1 MNFIVILIILLTILI
16 CTLIAVFLL
25 KVKSSSR
32 FTLDIGGGS
41 TPRASGGVENSS
53 SSHFKPRIIG
63 TGVFAGSVIA
73 ALFMRL
79 WNMQVIS
86 SSSYTEQAEK
96 NRTRSISTHAARG
109 RILDRNG
116 AVLVGNRP
124 SLVVIAEQSVLED
137 EIEMQLL
144 STLIGIP
151 KAVLRLKI
159 ENSLQG
165 LQRGRVIAVD
175 VSRRVVSYIN
185 AHPSLFSGVSIE
197 ARSQRSYPLGSLAGQ
212 VLGYTGVITSDQL
225 KSSQDSQDEG
235 KIVYEPGDVV
245 GQSGIEAS
253 YENVL
258 QGIKGEQVVFVDAD
272 GNIITQ
278 SSSVDAQSGSDVVLT
293 IDAGIQKAAED
304 SLDATIK
311 RLQSS
316 GKRDCCAGC
325 AMVMDVTNGEILAM
339 ASAPSFSPNMFVGG
353 ISSDDWDML
362 SSKSSHNPL
371 LNRGIAGQYPPASTI
386 KPLSALAALNEGIA
400 TPQSSYMCT
409 GYWTGFG
416 SAFGQYCWLHTGHGS
431 MTLQTGITHS
441 CDVVFYE
448 VGKGFF
454 YSSNRDG
461 LQQAFKKWGLGS
473 KFHIDLPGELQG
485 RIPDEKWKREY
496 FASYPDDAKAWQ
508 GGDNTN
514 LAIGQGD
521 LLVTPLQM
529 MCIYAGIANRGTIPQ
544 PHLMKSIKSTS
555 NSGSIIDYKCSTSIS
570 IDEHDEYMDLVQ
582 RGLYGVI
589 YEESRAQASHFTNM
603 KEKVAGKTGT
613 AETSHETP
621 TGWFIAYA
629 PYDNPRYVVASV
641 LENSGYGSEGAM
653 YVVRDILGAIYHE
666 PDTSTLVDKI
676 GAR

>member
-1 MNFIVILIILLTILI
+1 MNFVVILIVLLTVLI
-16 CTLIAVFLL
+16 CALMAAFLL
-25 KVKSSSR
+25 KVKSSRR
-32 FTLDIGGGS
+32 FTLDIGGG
-41 TPRASGGVENSS
+41 TPRASGGSENSP
-53 SSHFKPRIIG
+53 SSHFKSRINA
-63 TGVFAGSVIA
+63 TGIFAGTVIG

-124 SLVVIAEQSVLED
+124 SLVVLAEQSVLED
-137 EIEMQLL
+137 EAELHILAA
-144 STLIGIP
+144 LIGIP

-159 ENSLQG
+159 EDSSQG

-175 VSRRVVSYIN
+175 VSRRVVSFIN
-185 AHPSLFSGVSIE
+185 AHPSLFDGVSIE

-212 VLGYTGVITSDQL
+212 VLGYTGVITSEQL
-225 KSSQDSQDEG
+225 KASQDNQDEG
-235 KIVYEPGDVV
+235 KITYEPGDVV

-272 GNIITQ
+272 GNIVNH
-278 SSSVDAQSGSDVVLT
+278 SSSVEAQSGSDVVLT
-293 IDAGIQKAAED
+293 LDAEIQKAAED
-304 SLDATIK
+304 SLSSTIK
-311 RLQSS
+311 RLQEH
-316 GKRDCCAGC
+316 GKPDCFGGC
-325 AMVMDVTNGEILAM
+325 AIAMDVTNGEIIAM

-371 LNRGIAGQYPPASTI
+371 LNRGIGGQYPSASTI

-416 SAFGQYCWLHTGHGS
+416 AAFGQYCWLHTGHGP
-431 MTLQTGITHS
+431 MTLQTGITYS

-454 YSSNRDG
+454 YSSNKDG
-461 LQQAFKKWGLGS
+461 LQQMFKKWGLGS
-473 KFHIDLPGELQG
+473 KSQIDLPGELQG
-485 RIPDEKWKREY
+485 RIPDEAWKREY

-529 MCIYAGIANRGTIPQ
+529 LCVYAGIANRGSIPQ

-555 NSGSIIDYKCSTSIS
+555 NSGSIIDYKCSTRIS
-570 IDEHDEYMDLVQ
+570 VDEKDEYMDLIQ

-589 YEESRAQASHFTNM
+589 YEESQAQASHFTNM

-629 PYDNPRYVVASV
+629 PYDKPRYVVASV
-641 LENSGYGSEGAM
+641 LENSGFGSDGAM
-653 YVVRDILGAIYHE
+653 YVVRDILGALYHE
-666 PDTSTLVDKI
+666 PDTSTMVDTT
-676 GAR
+676 GAY

>member
-1 MNFIVILIILLTILI
+1 MNFVVILIVLLTVLI
-16 CTLIAVFLL
+16 CALMAAFLL
-25 KVKSSSR
+25 KVKSSRR
-32 FTLDIGGGS
+32 FTLDIGGG
-41 TPRASGGVENSS
+41 TPRASGGSENSP
-53 SSHFKPRIIG
+53 SSHFKSRINA
-63 TGVFAGSVIA
+63 TGIFAGTVIG

-124 SLVVIAEQSVLED
+124 SLVVLAEQSVLED
-137 EIEMQLL
+137 EAELQILAA
-144 STLIGIP
+144 LIGIP

-159 ENSLQG
+159 EDSSQG

-175 VSRRVVSYIN
+175 VSRRVVSFIN
-185 AHPSLFSGVSIE
+185 AHPSLFDGVSIE

-212 VLGYTGVITSDQL
+212 VLGYTGVITSEQL
-225 KSSQDSQDEG
+225 KASQDNQDEG
-235 KIVYEPGDVV
+235 KITYEPGDVV

-272 GNIITQ
+272 GNIINH
-278 SSSVDAQSGSDVVLT
+278 SSSVEAQSGSDVVLT
-293 IDAGIQKAAED
+293 LDADIQKAAED
-304 SLDATIK
+304 SLSSTIK
-311 RLQSS
+311 RLQEH
-316 GKRDCCAGC
+316 GKPDCFGGC
-325 AMVMDVTNGEILAM
+325 AIAMDVTNGEIIAM
-339 ASAPSFSPNMFVGG
+339 ASAPSFSPNVFVGG

-371 LNRGIAGQYPPASTI
+371 LNRGIGGQYPSASTI

-416 SAFGQYCWLHTGHGS
+416 AAFGQYCWLHTGHGP

-454 YSSNRDG
+454 YSSNKDG
-461 LQQAFKKWGLGS
+461 LQQMFKKWGLGS
-473 KFHIDLPGELQG
+473 KSQIDLPGELQG
-485 RIPDEKWKREY
+485 RIPDEAWKREY

-529 MCIYAGIANRGTIPQ
+529 LCVYAGIANRGSIPQ

-555 NSGSIIDYKCSTSIS
+555 NSGSIIDYKCSTRIS
-570 IDEHDEYMDLVQ
+570 VDEKDEYMDLVQ

-589 YEESRAQASHFTNM
+589 YEESQAQASHFTNM

-629 PYDNPRYVVASV
+629 PYDKPRYVVASV
-641 LENSGYGSEGAM
+641 LENSGFGSDGAM
-653 YVVRDILGAIYHE
+653 YVVRDILGALYHE
-666 PDTSTLVDKI
+666 PDTSTMVDTT
-676 GAR
+676 GAH

>member
-1 MNFIVILIILLTILI
+1 MNFVVILIVLLTVLI
-16 CTLIAVFLL
+16 CALMAAFLL
-25 KVKSSSR
+25 KVKSSRR
-32 FTLDIGGGS
+32 FTLDIGGG
-41 TPRASGGVENSS
+41 TPRASGGSENSP
-53 SSHFKPRIIG
+53 SSHFKSRINA
-63 TGVFAGSVIA
+63 TGIFAGTVIG

-124 SLVVIAEQSVLED
+124 SLVVLAEQSVLED
-137 EIEMQLL
+137 EAELHILAA
-144 STLIGIP
+144 LIGIP

-159 ENSLQG
+159 EDSSQG

-175 VSRRVVSYIN
+175 VSRRVVSFIN
-185 AHPSLFSGVSIE
+185 AHPSLFDGVSIE

-212 VLGYTGVITSDQL
+212 VLGYTGVITSEQL
-225 KSSQDSQDEG
+225 KASQDNKDEG
-235 KIVYEPGDVV
+235 KITYEPGDVV

-272 GNIITQ
+272 GNIVNH
-278 SSSVDAQSGSDVVLT
+278 SSSVEAQSGSDVVLT
-293 IDAGIQKAAED
+293 LDADIQKAAED
-304 SLDATIK
+304 SLSSTIK
-311 RLQSS
+311 RLQEH
-316 GKRDCCAGC
+316 GKPDCFGGC
-325 AMVMDVTNGEILAM
+325 AIAMDVTNGEIIAM
-339 ASAPSFSPNMFVGG
+339 ASAPSFSPNVFVGG

-371 LNRGIAGQYPPASTI
+371 LNRSIGGQYPSASTI

-416 SAFGQYCWLHTGHGS
+416 AAFGQYCWLHTGHGA

-454 YSSNRDG
+454 YSSNKDG
-461 LQQAFKKWGLGS
+461 LQQMFKKWGLGS
-473 KFHIDLPGELQG
+473 KSQIDLPGELQG
-485 RIPDEKWKREY
+485 RIPDEAWKREY

-529 MCIYAGIANRGTIPQ
+529 LCVYAGIANRGSIPQ

-555 NSGSIIDYKCSTSIS
+555 NSGSIIDYKCSTRIS
-570 IDEHDEYMDLVQ
+570 IDEKDEYMDLVQ

-589 YEESRAQASHFTNM
+589 YEESQAQASHFTNM

-629 PYDNPRYVVASV
+629 PYDKPRYVVASV
-641 LENSGYGSEGAM
+641 LEKSGFGSDGAM
-653 YVVRDILGAIYHE
+653 YVVRDILGALYHE
-666 PDTSTLVDKI
+666 PDTSTMVDTT

>member
-1 MNFIVILIILLTILI
+1 MNFVVILIVLLTVLI
-16 CTLIAVFLL
+16 CALMAAFLL
-25 KVKSSSR
+25 KVKSSRR
-32 FTLDIGGGS
+32 FTLDIGGG
-41 TPRASGGVENSS
+41 TPRASGGSENSP
-53 SSHFKPRIIG
+53 SSHFKSRINA
-63 TGVFAGSVIA
+63 TGIFAGTVIG

-124 SLVVIAEQSVLED
+124 SLVVLAEQSVLDD
-137 EIEMQLL
+137 EAELQILAA
-144 STLIGIP
+144 LIGIP

-159 ENSLQG
+159 EDSSQG

-175 VSRRVVSYIN
+175 VSRRVVSFIN
-185 AHPSLFSGVSIE
+185 AHPSLFDGVSIE

-212 VLGYTGVITSDQL
+212 VLGYTGVITSEQL
-225 KSSQDSQDEG
+225 KASQDNQDEG
-235 KIVYEPGDVV
+235 KITYEPGDVV

-272 GNIITQ
+272 GNIVNH
-278 SSSVDAQSGSDVVLT
+278 SSSVEAQSGSDVVLT
-293 IDAGIQKAAED
+293 LDADIQKAAED
-304 SLDATIK
+304 SLSSTIK
-311 RLQSS
+311 RLQEH
-316 GKRDCCAGC
+316 GKPDCFGGC
-325 AMVMDVTNGEILAM
+325 AIAMDVTNGEIIAM

-371 LNRGIAGQYPPASTI
+371 LNRGIGGQYPSASTI
-386 KPLSALAALNEGIA
+386 KPLSTLAALNEGIA

-416 SAFGQYCWLHTGHGS
+416 AAFGQYCWLHTGHGA

-454 YSSNRDG
+454 YSSNKDG
-461 LQQAFKKWGLGS
+461 LQQMFKKWGLGS
-473 KFHIDLPGELQG
+473 KSQIDLPGELQG
-485 RIPDEKWKREY
+485 RIPDEAWKREY

-529 MCIYAGIANRGTIPQ
+529 LCVYAGIANRGSIPQ

-555 NSGSIIDYKCSTSIS
+555 NSGSIIDYKCSTRIS
-570 IDEHDEYMDLVQ
+570 VDEKDEYMDLIQ

-589 YEESRAQASHFTNM
+589 YEESQAQASHFTNM

-629 PYDNPRYVVASV
+629 PYDKPRYVVASV
-641 LENSGYGSEGAM
+641 LENSGFGSDGAM
-653 YVVRDILGAIYHE
+653 YVVRDILGALYHE
-666 PDTSTLVDKI
+666 PDTSTMVDTT

>member
-1 MNFIVILIILLTILI
+1 MNFVVILIVLLTVLI
-16 CTLIAVFLL
+16 CALMAAFLL
-25 KVKSSSR
+25 KVKSSRR
-32 FTLDIGGGS
+32 FTLDIGGG
-41 TPRASGGVENSS
+41 TPRASGGSENSP
-53 SSHFKPRIIG
+53 SSHFKSRINA
-63 TGVFAGSVIA
+63 TGIFAGTVIG

-124 SLVVIAEQSVLED
+124 SLVVLAEQSVLED
-137 EIEMQLL
+137 EAELHILAA
-144 STLIGIP
+144 LIGIP

-159 ENSLQG
+159 EDSSQG

-175 VSRRVVSYIN
+175 VSRRVVSFIN
-185 AHPSLFSGVSIE
+185 AHPSLFDGVSIE

-212 VLGYTGVITSDQL
+212 VLGYTGVITSEQL
-225 KSSQDSQDEG
+225 KASQDNQDEG
-235 KIVYEPGDVV
+235 KITYEPGDVV

-272 GNIITQ
+272 GNIVNH
-278 SSSVDAQSGSDVVLT
+278 SSSVEAQSGSDVVLT
-293 IDAGIQKAAED
+293 LDVDIQKAAED
-304 SLDATIK
+304 SLSSTIK
-311 RLQSS
+311 RLQEH
-316 GKRDCCAGC
+316 GKPDCFGGC
-325 AMVMDVTNGEILAM
+325 AIAMDVTNGEIIAM

-371 LNRGIAGQYPPASTI
+371 LNRGIGGQYPSASTI

-416 SAFGQYCWLHTGHGS
+416 AAFGQYCWLHTGHGP

-454 YSSNRDG
+454 YSSNKDG
-461 LQQAFKKWGLGS
+461 LQQMFKKWGLGS
-473 KFHIDLPGELQG
+473 KSQIDLPGELQG
-485 RIPDEKWKREY
+485 RIPDEVWKREY

-529 MCIYAGIANRGTIPQ
+529 LCVYAGIANRGSIPQ

-555 NSGSIIDYKCSTSIS
+555 NSGSIIDYKCSTRIS
-570 IDEHDEYMDLVQ
+570 VDEKDEYMDLIQ

-589 YEESRAQASHFTNM
+589 YEESQAQASHFTNM

-629 PYDNPRYVVASV
+629 PYDKPRYVVASV
-641 LENSGYGSEGAM
+641 LENSGFGSDGAM
-653 YVVRDILGAIYHE
+653 YVVRDILGALYHE
-666 PDTSTLVDKI
+666 PDTSTMVDTT

>member
-1 MNFIVILIILLTILI
+1 MNFVVILIVLLTVLI
-16 CTLIAVFLL
+16 CALMAAFLL
-25 KVKSSSR
+25 KVKSSRR
-32 FTLDIGGGS
+32 FTLDIGGG
-41 TPRASGGVENSS
+41 TPRASGGSENSP
-53 SSHFKPRIIG
+53 SSHFKSRINA
-63 TGVFAGSVIA
+63 TGIFAGTVIG

-124 SLVVIAEQSVLED
+124 SLVVLAEQSVLED
-137 EIEMQLL
+137 EAELHILAA
-144 STLIGIP
+144 LIGIP

-159 ENSLQG
+159 EDSSQG

-175 VSRRVVSYIN
+175 VSRRVVSFIN
-185 AHPSLFSGVSIE
+185 AHPSLFDGVSIE

-212 VLGYTGVITSDQL
+212 VLGYTGVITSEQL
-225 KSSQDSQDEG
+225 KASQDNQDEG
-235 KIVYEPGDVV
+235 KITYEPGDVV

-272 GNIITQ
+272 GNIVNH
-278 SSSVDAQSGSDVVLT
+278 SSSVEAQSGSDVVLT
-293 IDAGIQKAAED
+293 LDADIQKAAED
-304 SLDATIK
+304 SLSSTIK
-311 RLQSS
+311 RLQEH
-316 GKRDCCAGC
+316 GKPDCFGGC
-325 AMVMDVTNGEILAM
+325 AIAMDVTNGEIIAM
-339 ASAPSFSPNMFVGG
+339 ASAPSFSPNVFVGG

-371 LNRGIAGQYPPASTI
+371 LNRGIGGQYPSASTI

-416 SAFGQYCWLHTGHGS
+416 AAFGQYCWLHTGHGP

-454 YSSNRDG
+454 YSSNKDG
-461 LQQAFKKWGLGS
+461 LQQMFKKWGLGS
-473 KFHIDLPGELQG
+473 KSQIDLPGELQG
-485 RIPDEKWKREY
+485 RIPDEAWKREY

-529 MCIYAGIANRGTIPQ
+529 LCVYAGIANRGSIPQ

-555 NSGSIIDYKCSTSIS
+555 NSGSIIDYKCSTRIS
-570 IDEHDEYMDLVQ
+570 VDEKDEYMDLIQ

-589 YEESRAQASHFTNM
+589 YEESQAQASHFTNM

-629 PYDNPRYVVASV
+629 PYDKPRYVVASV
-641 LENSGYGSEGAM
+641 LENSGFGSDGAM
-653 YVVRDILGAIYHE
+653 YVVRDILGALYHE
-666 PDTSTLVDKI
+666 PDTSTMVDTT
-676 GAR
+676 GAH

>member
-1 MNFIVILIILLTILI
+1 MNFVVILIVLLTVLI
-16 CTLIAVFLL
+16 CALMAAFLL
-25 KVKSSSR
+25 KVKSSHR
-32 FTLDIGGGS
+32 FTLDIGGG
-41 TPRASGGVENSS
+41 TPRASGGSENSP
-53 SSHFKPRIIG
+53 SSHFKSRINA
-63 TGVFAGSVIA
+63 TGIFAGTVIG

-124 SLVVIAEQSVLED
+124 SLVVLAEQSVLDD
-137 EIEMQLL
+137 EAELQILAA
-144 STLIGIP
+144 LIGIP

-159 ENSLQG
+159 EDSSQG

-175 VSRRVVSYIN
+175 VSRRVVSFIN
-185 AHPSLFSGVSIE
+185 AHPSLFDGVSIE

-212 VLGYTGVITSDQL
+212 VLGYTGVITSEQL
-225 KSSQDSQDEG
+225 KASQDTQDEG
-235 KIVYEPGDVV
+235 KITYEPGDVV

-272 GNIITQ
+272 GNIVNH
-278 SSSVDAQSGSDVVLT
+278 SSSVEAQSGSDVVLT
-293 IDAGIQKAAED
+293 LDADIQKAAED
-304 SLDATIK
+304 SLSSTIK
-311 RLQSS
+311 RLQEH
-316 GKRDCCAGC
+316 GKPDCFGGC
-325 AMVMDVTNGEILAM
+325 AIAMDVTNGEIIAM

-371 LNRGIAGQYPPASTI
+371 LNRGIGGQYPSASTI
-386 KPLSALAALNEGIA
+386 KPLSTLAALNEGIA

-416 SAFGQYCWLHTGHGS
+416 AAFGQYCWLHTGHGA

-454 YSSNRDG
+454 YSSNKDG
-461 LQQAFKKWGLGS
+461 LQQMFKKWGLGS
-473 KFHIDLPGELQG
+473 KSQIDLPGELQG
-485 RIPDEKWKREY
+485 RIPDEAWKREY

-529 MCIYAGIANRGTIPQ
+529 LCVYAGIANRGSIPQ

-555 NSGSIIDYKCSTSIS
+555 NSGSIIDYKCSTRIS
-570 IDEHDEYMDLVQ
+570 IDEKDEYMDLVQ

-589 YEESRAQASHFTNM
+589 YEESQAQASHFTNM

-641 LENSGYGSEGAM
+641 LENSGFGSDGAM
-653 YVVRDILGAIYHE
+653 YVVRDILGALYHE
-666 PDTSTLVDKI
+666 PDTSTMVDTT
-676 GAR
+676 GAY

>member
-1 MNFIVILIILLTILI
+1 MNFVVILIVLLTVLI
-16 CTLIAVFLL
+16 CALMAAFLL
-25 KVKSSSR
+25 KVKSSRR
-32 FTLDIGGGS
+32 FTLDIGGG
-41 TPRASGGVENSS
+41 TPRASGGSENSP
-53 SSHFKPRIIG
+53 SSHFKSRINATGIFAGTIIG
-63 TGVFAGSVIA
+63 

-124 SLVVIAEQSVLED
+124 SLVVLAEQSVLDD
-137 EIEMQLL
+137 EAELQILAA
-144 STLIGIP
+144 LIGIP

-159 ENSLQG
+159 EDSSQG

-175 VSRRVVSYIN
+175 VSRRVISFIN
-185 AHPSLFSGVSIE
+185 AHPSLFGGVSIE

-212 VLGYTGVITSDQL
+212 VLGYTGIITSEQL
-225 KSSQDSQDEG
+225 KASQGNQDEG
-235 KIVYEPGDVV
+235 KITYEPGDVV

-272 GNIITQ
+272 GNIVNH
-278 SSSVDAQSGSDVVLT
+278 SSSVEPQSGSDVVLT
-293 IDAGIQKAAED
+293 LDADIQKAAED
-304 SLDATIK
+304 SLSSTIK
-311 RLQSS
+311 RLQEH
-316 GKRDCCAGC
+316 GKPDCFGGC
-325 AMVMDVTNGEILAM
+325 AIAMDVTNGEIIAM

-371 LNRGIAGQYPPASTI
+371 LNRGIGGQYPSASTI

-416 SAFGQYCWLHTGHGS
+416 AAFGQYCWLHTGHGA

-454 YSSNRDG
+454 YSSNKDG
-461 LQQAFKKWGLGS
+461 LQQMFKKWGLGS
-473 KFHIDLPGELQG
+473 KSQIDLPGELQG
-485 RIPDEKWKREY
+485 RIPDEAWKREY

-529 MCIYAGIANRGTIPQ
+529 LCVYAGIANRGSIPQ

-555 NSGSIIDYKCSTSIS
+555 NSGSIIDYKCTTRIS
-570 IDEHDEYMDLVQ
+570 IDEKDEYMDLVQ

-589 YEESRAQASHFTNM
+589 YEESQAQASHFTNM

-641 LENSGYGSEGAM
+641 LENSGFGSDGAM
-653 YVVRDILGAIYHE
+653 YVVRDILGALYHE
-666 PDTSTLVDKI
+666 PDTSTMVDTT
-676 GAR
+676 GAH

>member
-1 MNFIVILIILLTILI
+1 MNFVVILIVLLTVLI
-16 CTLIAVFLL
+16 CALMAAFLL
-25 KVKSSSR
+25 KVKSSRR
-32 FTLDIGGGS
+32 FTLDIGGG
-41 TPRASGGVENSS
+41 TPRASGGSENSP
-53 SSHFKPRIIG
+53 SSHFKSRINA
-63 TGVFAGSVIA
+63 TGIFAGTVIG

-124 SLVVIAEQSVLED
+124 SLVVLAEQSVLED
-137 EIEMQLL
+137 EAELHILAA
-144 STLIGIP
+144 LIGIP

-159 ENSLQG
+159 EDSSQG

-175 VSRRVVSYIN
+175 VSRRVVSFIN
-185 AHPSLFSGVSIE
+185 AHPSLFDGVSIE

-212 VLGYTGVITSDQL
+212 VLGYTGVITSEQL
-225 KSSQDSQDEG
+225 KASQDNQDEG
-235 KIVYEPGDVV
+235 KITYEPGDVV

-272 GNIITQ
+272 GNIVNH
-278 SSSVDAQSGSDVVLT
+278 SSSVEAQSGSDVVLT
-293 IDAGIQKAAED
+293 LDADIQKAAED
-304 SLDATIK
+304 SLSSTIK
-311 RLQSS
+311 RLQEH
-316 GKRDCCAGC
+316 GKPDCFGGC
-325 AMVMDVTNGEILAM
+325 AIAMDVTNGEIIAM

-371 LNRGIAGQYPPASTI
+371 LNRGIGGQYPSASTI

-400 TPQSSYMCT
+400 TPQSSYICT

-416 SAFGQYCWLHTGHGS
+416 AAFGQYCWLHTGHGP

-454 YSSNRDG
+454 YSSNKDG
-461 LQQAFKKWGLGS
+461 LQQMFKKWGLGS
-473 KFHIDLPGELQG
+473 KSQIDLPGELQG
-485 RIPDEKWKREY
+485 RIPDEAWKREY

-529 MCIYAGIANRGTIPQ
+529 LCVYAGIANRGSIPQ

-555 NSGSIIDYKCSTSIS
+555 NSGSIIDYKCSTRIS
-570 IDEHDEYMDLVQ
+570 VDEKDEYMDLIQ

-589 YEESRAQASHFTNM
+589 YEESQAQASHFTNM

-641 LENSGYGSEGAM
+641 LENSGFGSDGAM
-653 YVVRDILGAIYHE
+653 YVVRDILGALYHE
-666 PDTSTLVDKI
+666 PDTSTMVDTT
-676 GAR
+676 GAH

>member
-1 MNFIVILIILLTILI
+1 MNFVVILIVLLTVLI
-16 CTLIAVFLL
+16 CALMAAFLL
-25 KVKSSSR
+25 KVKSSRR
-32 FTLDIGGGS
+32 FTLDIGGG
-41 TPRASGGVENSS
+41 TPRASGGSENSP
-53 SSHFKPRIIG
+53 SSHFKSRINA
-63 TGVFAGSVIA
+63 TGIFAGTVIG

-124 SLVVIAEQSVLED
+124 SLVVLAEQSVLED
-137 EIEMQLL
+137 EAELHILAA
-144 STLIGIP
+144 LIGIP

-159 ENSLQG
+159 EDSSQG

-175 VSRRVVSYIN
+175 VSRRVISFIN
-185 AHPSLFSGVSIE
+185 AHPSLFGGVSIE

-212 VLGYTGVITSDQL
+212 VLGYTGIITSEQL
-225 KSSQDSQDEG
+225 KASQGNQDEG
-235 KIVYEPGDVV
+235 KITYEPGDVV

-272 GNIITQ
+272 GNIVNH
-278 SSSVDAQSGSDVVLT
+278 SSSVEPQSGSDVVLT
-293 IDAGIQKAAED
+293 LDADIQKAAED
-304 SLDATIK
+304 SLSSTIK
-311 RLQSS
+311 RLQEH
-316 GKRDCCAGC
+316 GKPDCFGGC
-325 AMVMDVTNGEILAM
+325 AIAMDVTNGEIIAM

-371 LNRGIAGQYPPASTI
+371 LNRGIGGQYPSASTI

-416 SAFGQYCWLHTGHGS
+416 AAFGQYCWLHTGHGP

-454 YSSNRDG
+454 YSSNKDG
-461 LQQAFKKWGLGS
+461 LQQMFKKWGLGS
-473 KFHIDLPGELQG
+473 KSQIDLPGELQG
-485 RIPDEKWKREY
+485 RIPDEAWKREY

-529 MCIYAGIANRGTIPQ
+529 LCVYAGIANRGSIPQ

-555 NSGSIIDYKCSTSIS
+555 NSGSIIDYKCSTRIS
-570 IDEHDEYMDLVQ
+570 VDEKDEYMDLIQ

-589 YEESRAQASHFTNM
+589 YEESQAQASHFTNM

-629 PYDNPRYVVASV
+629 PYDKPRYVVASV
-641 LENSGYGSEGAM
+641 LENSGFGSDGAM
-653 YVVRDILGAIYHE
+653 YVVRDILGALYHE
-666 PDTSTLVDKI
+666 PDTSTMVDTT
-676 GAR
+676 GAY

>member
-1 MNFIVILIILLTILI
+1 MNFVVILIVLLTVLI
-16 CTLIAVFLL
+16 CALMAAFLL
-25 KVKSSSR
+25 KVKSSRR
-32 FTLDIGGGS
+32 FTLDIGGG
-41 TPRASGGVENSS
+41 TPRASGGSENSP
-53 SSHFKPRIIG
+53 SSHFKSRINA
-63 TGVFAGSVIA
+63 TGIFAGTVIG

-124 SLVVIAEQSVLED
+124 SLVVLAEQSVLED
-137 EIEMQLL
+137 EAELHILAA
-144 STLIGIP
+144 LIGIP

-159 ENSLQG
+159 EDSSQG

-175 VSRRVVSYIN
+175 VSRRVVSFIN
-185 AHPSLFSGVSIE
+185 AHPSLFDGVSIE

-212 VLGYTGVITSDQL
+212 VLGYTGVITSEQL
-225 KSSQDSQDEG
+225 KASQDNKDEG
-235 KIVYEPGDVV
+235 KITYEPGDVV

-272 GNIITQ
+272 GNIVNH
-278 SSSVDAQSGSDVVLT
+278 SSSVEAQSGSDVVLT
-293 IDAGIQKAAED
+293 LDADIQKAAED
-304 SLDATIK
+304 SLSSTIK
-311 RLQSS
+311 RLQEH
-316 GKRDCCAGC
+316 GKPDCFGGC
-325 AMVMDVTNGEILAM
+325 AIAMDVTNGEIIAM

-371 LNRGIAGQYPPASTI
+371 LNRSIGGQYPSASTI

-416 SAFGQYCWLHTGHGS
+416 AAFGQYCWLHTGHGP

-454 YSSNRDG
+454 YSSNKDG
-461 LQQAFKKWGLGS
+461 LQQMFKKWGLGS
-473 KFHIDLPGELQG
+473 KSQIDLPGELQG
-485 RIPDEKWKREY
+485 RIPDETWKREY
-496 FASYPDDAKAWQ
+496 FASYSDDAKAWQ

-529 MCIYAGIANRGTIPQ
+529 LCVYAGIANRGSIPQ

-555 NSGSIIDYKCSTSIS
+555 NSGSIIDYKCSTRIS
-570 IDEHDEYMDLVQ
+570 VDEKDEYMDLIQ

-589 YEESRAQASHFTNM
+589 YEESQAQASHFTNM

-629 PYDNPRYVVASV
+629 PYDKPRYVVASV
-641 LENSGYGSEGAM
+641 LENSGFGSDGAM
-653 YVVRDILGAIYHE
+653 YVVRDILGALYHE
-666 PDTSTLVDKI
+666 PDTSTMVDTT

>member
-1 MNFIVILIILLTILI
+1 MNFVVILIVLLTVLI
-16 CTLIAVFLL
+16 CALMAAFLL
-25 KVKSSSR
+25 KVKSSRR
-32 FTLDIGGGS
+32 FTLDIGGG
-41 TPRASGGVENSS
+41 TPRASGGSENSP
-53 SSHFKPRIIG
+53 SSHFKSRINATGIFAGTIIG
-63 TGVFAGSVIA
+63 

-124 SLVVIAEQSVLED
+124 SLVVLAEQSVLDD
-137 EIEMQLL
+137 EAELQILAA
-144 STLIGIP
+144 LIGIP

-159 ENSLQG
+159 EDSSQG

-175 VSRRVVSYIN
+175 VSRRVISFIN
-185 AHPSLFSGVSIE
+185 AHPSLFGGVSIE

-212 VLGYTGVITSDQL
+212 VLGYTGIITSEQL
-225 KSSQDSQDEG
+225 KASQGNQDEG
-235 KIVYEPGDVV
+235 KITYEPGDVV

-272 GNIITQ
+272 GNIVNH
-278 SSSVDAQSGSDVVLT
+278 SSSVEPQSGSDVVLT
-293 IDAGIQKAAED
+293 LDADIQKAAED
-304 SLDATIK
+304 SLSSTIK
-311 RLQSS
+311 RLQEH
-316 GKRDCCAGC
+316 GKPDCFGGC
-325 AMVMDVTNGEILAM
+325 AIAMDVTNGEIIAM
-339 ASAPSFSPNMFVGG
+339 ASAPSFSPNVFVGG

-371 LNRGIAGQYPPASTI
+371 LNRGIGGQYPSASTI

-416 SAFGQYCWLHTGHGS
+416 AAFGQYCWLHTGHGP

-454 YSSNRDG
+454 YSSNKDG
-461 LQQAFKKWGLGS
+461 LQQMFKKWGLGS
-473 KFHIDLPGELQG
+473 KSQIDLPGELQG
-485 RIPDEKWKREY
+485 RIPDEAWKREY

-529 MCIYAGIANRGTIPQ
+529 LCVYAGIANRGSIPQ

-555 NSGSIIDYKCSTSIS
+555 NSGSIIDYKCSTRIS
-570 IDEHDEYMDLVQ
+570 VDEKDEYMDLIQ

-589 YEESRAQASHFTNM
+589 YEESQAQASHFTNM

-629 PYDNPRYVVASV
+629 PYDKPRYVVASV
-641 LENSGYGSEGAM
+641 LENSGFGSDGAM
-653 YVVRDILGAIYHE
+653 YVVRDILGALYHE
-666 PDTSTLVDKI
+666 PDTSTMVDTT

>member
-1 MNFIVILIILLTILI
+1 MNFVVILIVLLTVLI
-16 CTLIAVFLL
+16 CALMAAFLL
-25 KVKSSSR
+25 KVKSSRR
-32 FTLDIGGGS
+32 FTLDIGGG
-41 TPRASGGVENSS
+41 TPRASGGSENSP
-53 SSHFKPRIIG
+53 SSHFKSRINA
-63 TGVFAGSVIA
+63 TGIFAGTVIG

-124 SLVVIAEQSVLED
+124 SLVVLAEQSVLDD
-137 EIEMQLL
+137 EAELQILAA
-144 STLIGIP
+144 LIGIP

-159 ENSLQG
+159 EDSSQG

-175 VSRRVVSYIN
+175 VSRRVVSFIN
-185 AHPSLFSGVSIE
+185 AHPSLFDGVSIE

-212 VLGYTGVITSDQL
+212 VLGYTGVITSEQL
-225 KSSQDSQDEG
+225 KASQDNKDEG
-235 KIVYEPGDVV
+235 KITYEPGDVV

-272 GNIITQ
+272 GNIVNH
-278 SSSVDAQSGSDVVLT
+278 SSSVEPQSGSDVVLT
-293 IDAGIQKAAED
+293 LDADIQKAAED
-304 SLDATIK
+304 SLSSTIK
-311 RLQSS
+311 RLQEH
-316 GKRDCCAGC
+316 GKPDCFGGC
-325 AMVMDVTNGEILAM
+325 AIAMDVTNGEIIAM

-371 LNRGIAGQYPPASTI
+371 LNRGIGGQYPSASTI

-400 TPQSSYMCT
+400 TQQSSYMCT

-416 SAFGQYCWLHTGHGS
+416 AAFGQYCWLHTGHGP

-454 YSSNRDG
+454 YSSNKDG
-461 LQQAFKKWGLGS
+461 LQQMFKKWGLGS
-473 KFHIDLPGELQG
+473 KSQIDLPGELQG
-485 RIPDEKWKREY
+485 RIPDEAWKREY

-529 MCIYAGIANRGTIPQ
+529 LCVYAGIANRGSIPQ

-555 NSGSIIDYKCSTSIS
+555 NSGSIIDYKCSTRIS
-570 IDEHDEYMDLVQ
+570 VDEKDEYMDLIQ

-589 YEESRAQASHFTNM
+589 YEESQAQASHFTNM

-629 PYDNPRYVVASV
+629 PYDKPRYVVASV
-641 LENSGYGSEGAM
+641 LENSGFGSDGAM
-653 YVVRDILGAIYHE
+653 YVVRDILGALYHE
-666 PDTSTLVDKI
+666 PDTSTMVDTT
-676 GAR
+676 GAY

>member
-1 MNFIVILIILLTILI
+1 MNFVVILIVLLTVLI
-16 CTLIAVFLL
+16 CALMAAFLL
-25 KVKSSSR
+25 KVKSSRR
-32 FTLDIGGGS
+32 FTLDIGGG
-41 TPRASGGVENSS
+41 TPRASGGSENSP
-53 SSHFKPRIIG
+53 SSHFKSRINA
-63 TGVFAGSVIA
+63 TGIFAGTVIG

-124 SLVVIAEQSVLED
+124 SLVVLAEQSVLED
-137 EIEMQLL
+137 EAELHILAA
-144 STLIGIP
+144 LIGIP

-159 ENSLQG
+159 EDSSQG

-175 VSRRVVSYIN
+175 VSRRVVSFIN
-185 AHPSLFSGVSIE
+185 AHPSLFDGVSIE

-212 VLGYTGVITSDQL
+212 VLGYTGVITSEQL
-225 KSSQDSQDEG
+225 KASQDNQDEG
-235 KIVYEPGDVV
+235 KITYEPGDVV

-272 GNIITQ
+272 GNIVNH
-278 SSSVDAQSGSDVVLT
+278 SSSVEAQSGSDVVLT
-293 IDAGIQKAAED
+293 LDADIQKAAED
-304 SLDATIK
+304 SLSSTIK
-311 RLQSS
+311 RLQEH
-316 GKRDCCAGC
+316 GKPDCFGGC
-325 AMVMDVTNGEILAM
+325 AIAMDVTNGEIIAM

-371 LNRGIAGQYPPASTI
+371 LNRGIGGQYPSASTI

-416 SAFGQYCWLHTGHGS
+416 AAFGQYCWLHTGHGP

-448 VGKGFF
+448 AGKGFF
-454 YSSNRDG
+454 YSSNKDG
-461 LQQAFKKWGLGS
+461 LQQMFKKWGLGS
-473 KFHIDLPGELQG
+473 KSQIDLPGELQG
-485 RIPDEKWKREY
+485 RIPDEAWKREY

-529 MCIYAGIANRGTIPQ
+529 LCVYAGIANRGSIPQ

-555 NSGSIIDYKCSTSIS
+555 NSGSIIDYKCSTRIS
-570 IDEHDEYMDLVQ
+570 VDEKDEYMDLIQ

-589 YEESRAQASHFTNM
+589 YEESQAQASHFTNM

-629 PYDNPRYVVASV
+629 PYDKPRYVVASV
-641 LENSGYGSEGAM
+641 LENSGFGSDGAM
-653 YVVRDILGAIYHE
+653 YVVRDILGALYHE
-666 PDTSTLVDKI
+666 PDTSTMVDTT
-676 GAR
+676 GAY

>member
-1 MNFIVILIILLTILI
+1 MNFVVILIVLLTVLI
-16 CTLIAVFLL
+16 CALMAAFLL
-25 KVKSSSR
+25 KVKSSRR
-32 FTLDIGGGS
+32 FTLDIGGG
-41 TPRASGGVENSS
+41 TPRASGGSENSP
-53 SSHFKPRIIG
+53 SSHFKSRINA
-63 TGVFAGSVIA
+63 TGIFAGTVIG

-124 SLVVIAEQSVLED
+124 SLVVLAEQSVLED
-137 EIEMQLL
+137 EAELHILAA
-144 STLIGIP
+144 LIGIP

-159 ENSLQG
+159 EDSSQG

-175 VSRRVVSYIN
+175 VSRRVVSFIN
-185 AHPSLFSGVSIE
+185 AHPSLFDGVSIE

-212 VLGYTGVITSDQL
+212 VLGYTGVITSEQL
-225 KSSQDSQDEG
+225 KASQDNQDEG
-235 KIVYEPGDVV
+235 KITYEPGDVV

-272 GNIITQ
+272 GNIVNH
-278 SSSVDAQSGSDVVLT
+278 SSSVEAQSGSDVVLT
-293 IDAGIQKAAED
+293 LDADIQKAAED
-304 SLDATIK
+304 SLSSTIK
-311 RLQSS
+311 RLQEH
-316 GKRDCCAGC
+316 GKLDCFGGC
-325 AMVMDVTNGEILAM
+325 AIAMDVTNGEIIAM

-371 LNRGIAGQYPPASTI
+371 LNRGIGGQYPSASTI

-416 SAFGQYCWLHTGHGS
+416 AAFGQYCWLHTGHGP

-454 YSSNRDG
+454 YSSNKDG
-461 LQQAFKKWGLGS
+461 LQQMFKKWGLGS
-473 KFHIDLPGELQG
+473 KSQIDLPGELQG
-485 RIPDEKWKREY
+485 RIPDEAWKREY

-529 MCIYAGIANRGTIPQ
+529 LCVYAGIANRGSIPQ

-555 NSGSIIDYKCSTSIS
+555 NSGSIIDYKCSTRIS
-570 IDEHDEYMDLVQ
+570 VDEKDEYMDLIQ

-589 YEESRAQASHFTNM
+589 YEESQAQASHFTNM

-629 PYDNPRYVVASV
+629 PYDKPRYVVASV
-641 LENSGYGSEGAM
+641 LENSGFGSDGAM
-653 YVVRDILGAIYHE
+653 YVVRDILGALYHE
-666 PDTSTLVDKI
+666 PDTSTMVDTT
-676 GAR
+676 GAH

>member
-1 MNFIVILIILLTILI
+1 MNFVVILIVLLTVLI
-16 CTLIAVFLL
+16 CALMAAFLL
-25 KVKSSSR
+25 KVKSSRR
-32 FTLDIGGGS
+32 FTLDIGGG
-41 TPRASGGVENSS
+41 TPRASGGSENSP
-53 SSHFKPRIIG
+53 SSHFKSRINA
-63 TGVFAGSVIA
+63 TGIFAGTVIG

-124 SLVVIAEQSVLED
+124 SLVVLAEQSVLED
-137 EIEMQLL
+137 EAELHILAA
-144 STLIGIP
+144 LIGIP

-159 ENSLQG
+159 EDSSQG

-175 VSRRVVSYIN
+175 VSRRVVSFIN
-185 AHPSLFSGVSIE
+185 AHPSLFDGVSIE

-212 VLGYTGVITSDQL
+212 VLGYTGIITSEQL
-225 KSSQDSQDEG
+225 KASQGNQDEG
-235 KIVYEPGDVV
+235 KITYEPGDVV

-272 GNIITQ
+272 GNIVNH
-278 SSSVDAQSGSDVVLT
+278 SSSVEPQSGSDVVLT
-293 IDAGIQKAAED
+293 LDADIQKAAED
-304 SLDATIK
+304 SLSSTIK
-311 RLQSS
+311 RLQEH
-316 GKRDCCAGC
+316 GKPDCFGGC
-325 AMVMDVTNGEILAM
+325 AIAMDVTNGEIIAM

-371 LNRGIAGQYPPASTI
+371 LNRGIGGQYPSASTI

-416 SAFGQYCWLHTGHGS
+416 AAFGQYCWLHTGHGA

-454 YSSNRDG
+454 YSSNKDG
-461 LQQAFKKWGLGS
+461 LQQMFKKWGLGS
-473 KFHIDLPGELQG
+473 KSQIDLPGELQG
-485 RIPDEKWKREY
+485 RIPDEAWKREY

-529 MCIYAGIANRGTIPQ
+529 LCVYAGIANRGSIPQ

-555 NSGSIIDYKCSTSIS
+555 NSGSIIDYKCSTRIS
-570 IDEHDEYMDLVQ
+570 IDEKDEYMDLIQ

-589 YEESRAQASHFTNM
+589 YEESQAQASHFTNM

-629 PYDNPRYVVASV
+629 PYDKPRYVVASV
-641 LENSGYGSEGAM
+641 LENSGFGSDGAM
-653 YVVRDILGAIYHE
+653 YVVRDILGALYHE
-666 PDTSTLVDKI
+666 PDTSTMVDTT

>member
-1 MNFIVILIILLTILI
+1 MNFVVILIVLLTVLI
-16 CTLIAVFLL
+16 CALMAAFLL
-25 KVKSSSR
+25 KVKSSRR
-32 FTLDIGGGS
+32 FTLDIGGG
-41 TPRASGGVENSS
+41 TPRASGGSENSP
-53 SSHFKPRIIG
+53 SSHFKSRINA
-63 TGVFAGSVIA
+63 TGIFAGTVIG

-124 SLVVIAEQSVLED
+124 SLVVLAEQSVLDD
-137 EIEMQLL
+137 EAELQILAA
-144 STLIGIP
+144 LIGIP

-159 ENSLQG
+159 EDSSQG

-175 VSRRVVSYIN
+175 VSRRVVSFIN
-185 AHPSLFSGVSIE
+185 AHPSLFDGVSIE

-212 VLGYTGVITSDQL
+212 VLGYTGVITSEQL
-225 KSSQDSQDEG
+225 KASQDTQDEG
-235 KIVYEPGDVV
+235 KITYEPGDVV

-272 GNIITQ
+272 GNIVNH
-278 SSSVDAQSGSDVVLT
+278 SSSVEAQSGSDVVLT
-293 IDAGIQKAAED
+293 LDADIQKAAED
-304 SLDATIK
+304 SLSSTIK
-311 RLQSS
+311 RLQEH
-316 GKRDCCAGC
+316 GKPDCFGGC
-325 AMVMDVTNGEILAM
+325 AIAMDVTNGEIIAM

-371 LNRGIAGQYPPASTI
+371 LNRGIGGQYPSASTI
-386 KPLSALAALNEGIA
+386 KPLSTLAALNEGIA

-416 SAFGQYCWLHTGHGS
+416 AAFGQYCWLHTGHGA

-454 YSSNRDG
+454 YSSNKDG
-461 LQQAFKKWGLGS
+461 LQQMFKKWGLGS
-473 KFHIDLPGELQG
+473 KSQIDLPGELQG
-485 RIPDEKWKREY
+485 RIPDEAWKREY

-529 MCIYAGIANRGTIPQ
+529 LCVYAGIANRGSIPQ

-555 NSGSIIDYKCSTSIS
+555 NSGSIIDYKCSTRIS
-570 IDEHDEYMDLVQ
+570 IDEKDEYMDLVQ

-589 YEESRAQASHFTNM
+589 YEESQAQASHFTNM

-629 PYDNPRYVVASV
+629 PYDKPRYVVASV
-641 LENSGYGSEGAM
+641 LENSGFGSDGAM
-653 YVVRDILGAIYHE
+653 YVVRDILGALYHE
-666 PDTSTLVDKI
+666 PDTSTMVDTT
-676 GAR
+676 GAH

>member
-1 MNFIVILIILLTILI
+1 MNFVVILIVLLTVLI
-16 CTLIAVFLL
+16 CALMAAFLL
-25 KVKSSSR
+25 KVKSSRR
-32 FTLDIGGGS
+32 FTLDIGGG
-41 TPRASGGVENSS
+41 TPRASGGSENSP
-53 SSHFKPRIIG
+53 SSHFKSRINA
-63 TGVFAGSVIA
+63 TGIFAGTVIG

-124 SLVVIAEQSVLED
+124 SLVVLAEQSVLED
-137 EIEMQLL
+137 EAELHILAA
-144 STLIGIP
+144 LIGIP

-159 ENSLQG
+159 EDSSQG

-175 VSRRVVSYIN
+175 VSRRVVSFIN
-185 AHPSLFSGVSIE
+185 AHPSLFDGVSIE

-212 VLGYTGVITSDQL
+212 VLGYTGVITSEQL
-225 KSSQDSQDEG
+225 KASQDNQDEG
-235 KIVYEPGDVV
+235 KITYEPGDVV
-245 GQSGIEAS
+245 GQSGVEAS

-272 GNIITQ
+272 GNIVNH
-278 SSSVDAQSGSDVVLT
+278 SSSVEAQSGSDVVLT
-293 IDAGIQKAAED
+293 LDADIQKAAED
-304 SLDATIK
+304 SLSSTIK
-311 RLQSS
+311 RLQEH
-316 GKRDCCAGC
+316 GKPDCFGGC
-325 AMVMDVTNGEILAM
+325 AIAMDVTNGEIIAM
-339 ASAPSFSPNMFVGG
+339 ASAPSFSPNVFVGG

-371 LNRGIAGQYPPASTI
+371 LNRGIGGQYPSASTI

-416 SAFGQYCWLHTGHGS
+416 AAFGQYCWLHTGHGP

-454 YSSNRDG
+454 YSSNKDG
-461 LQQAFKKWGLGS
+461 LQQMFKKWGLGS
-473 KFHIDLPGELQG
+473 KSQIDLPGELQG
-485 RIPDEKWKREY
+485 RIPDEAWKREY

-529 MCIYAGIANRGTIPQ
+529 LCVYAGIANRGSIPQ

-555 NSGSIIDYKCSTSIS
+555 NSGSIIDYKCSTRIS
-570 IDEHDEYMDLVQ
+570 VDEKDEYMDLIQ

-589 YEESRAQASHFTNM
+589 YEESQAQASHFTNM

-629 PYDNPRYVVASV
+629 PYDKPRYVVASV
-641 LENSGYGSEGAM
+641 LENSGFGSDGAM
-653 YVVRDILGAIYHE
+653 YVVRDILGALYHE
-666 PDTSTLVDKI
+666 PDTSTMVDTT
-676 GAR
+676 GAH

>member
-1 MNFIVILIILLTILI
+1 MNFVVILIVLLTVLI
-16 CTLIAVFLL
+16 CALMTAFLL
-25 KVKSSSR
+25 KVKSSRR
-32 FTLDIGGGS
+32 FTLDIGGG
-41 TPRASGGVENSS
+41 TPRASGGSENSP
-53 SSHFKPRIIG
+53 SSHFKSRINATGIFAGTIIG
-63 TGVFAGSVIA
+63 

-124 SLVVIAEQSVLED
+124 SLVVLAEQSVLED
-137 EIEMQLL
+137 EAELQILAA
-144 STLIGIP
+144 LIGIP

-159 ENSLQG
+159 EDSSQG

-175 VSRRVVSYIN
+175 VSRRVVSFIN
-185 AHPSLFSGVSIE
+185 AHPSLFDGVSIE

-212 VLGYTGVITSDQL
+212 VLGYTGVITSEQL
-225 KSSQDSQDEG
+225 KASQGNQDEG
-235 KIVYEPGDVV
+235 KITYEPGDVV

-272 GNIITQ
+272 GNIVNH
-278 SSSVDAQSGSDVVLT
+278 SSSVEPQSGSDVVLT
-293 IDAGIQKAAED
+293 LDADIQKAAED
-304 SLDATIK
+304 SLSSTIK
-311 RLQSS
+311 RLQEH
-316 GKRDCCAGC
+316 GKPDCFGGC
-325 AMVMDVTNGEILAM
+325 AIAMDVTNGEIIAM

-371 LNRGIAGQYPPASTI
+371 LNRGIGGQYPSASTI

-416 SAFGQYCWLHTGHGS
+416 AAFGQYCWLHTGHGA

-454 YSSNRDG
+454 YSSNKDG
-461 LQQAFKKWGLGS
+461 LQQMFKKWGLGS
-473 KFHIDLPGELQG
+473 KSQIDLPGELQG
-485 RIPDEKWKREY
+485 RIPDETWKREY

-529 MCIYAGIANRGTIPQ
+529 LCVYAGIANRGSIPQ

-555 NSGSIIDYKCSTSIS
+555 NSGSIIDYKCSTRIS
-570 IDEHDEYMDLVQ
+570 VDEKDEYMDLIQ

-589 YEESRAQASHFTNM
+589 YEESQAQASHFTNM

-629 PYDNPRYVVASV
+629 PYDKPRYVVASV
-641 LENSGYGSEGAM
+641 LENSGFGSDGAM
-653 YVVRDILGAIYHE
+653 YVVRDILGALYHE
-666 PDTSTLVDKI
+666 PDTSTMVDTT
-676 GAR
+676 GAH

>member
-1 MNFIVILIILLTILI
+1 MNFVVILIVLLTVLI
-16 CTLIAVFLL
+16 CALMAAFLL
-25 KVKSSSR
+25 KVKSSRR
-32 FTLDIGGGS
+32 FTLDIGGG
-41 TPRASGGVENSS
+41 TPRASGGSENSP
-53 SSHFKPRIIG
+53 SSHFKSRINA
-63 TGVFAGSVIA
+63 TGIFAGTVIG

-124 SLVVIAEQSVLED
+124 SLVVLAEQSVLED
-137 EIEMQLL
+137 EAELHILAA
-144 STLIGIP
+144 LIGIP

-159 ENSLQG
+159 EDSSQG

-175 VSRRVVSYIN
+175 VSRRVVSFIN
-185 AHPSLFSGVSIE
+185 AHPSLFDGVSIE

-212 VLGYTGVITSDQL
+212 VLGYTGVITSEQL
-225 KSSQDSQDEG
+225 KASQDNQDEG
-235 KIVYEPGDVV
+235 KITYELGDVV

-272 GNIITQ
+272 GNIVNH
-278 SSSVDAQSGSDVVLT
+278 SSSVEAQSGSDVVLT
-293 IDAGIQKAAED
+293 LDADIQKAAED
-304 SLDATIK
+304 SLSSTIK
-311 RLQSS
+311 RLQEH
-316 GKRDCCAGC
+316 GKPDCFGGC
-325 AMVMDVTNGEILAM
+325 AIAMDVTNGEIIAM
-339 ASAPSFSPNMFVGG
+339 ASAPSFSPNVFVGG

-371 LNRGIAGQYPPASTI
+371 LNRGIGGQYPSASTI

-416 SAFGQYCWLHTGHGS
+416 AAFGQYCWLHTGHGP

-454 YSSNRDG
+454 YSSNKDG
-461 LQQAFKKWGLGS
+461 LQQMFKKWGLGS
-473 KFHIDLPGELQG
+473 KSQIDLPGELQG
-485 RIPDEKWKREY
+485 RIPDEAWKREY

-529 MCIYAGIANRGTIPQ
+529 LCVYAGIANRGSIPQ

-555 NSGSIIDYKCSTSIS
+555 NSGSIIDYKCSTRIS
-570 IDEHDEYMDLVQ
+570 VDEKDEYMDLIQ

-589 YEESRAQASHFTNM
+589 YEESQAQASHFTNM

-629 PYDNPRYVVASV
+629 PYDKPRYVVASV
-641 LENSGYGSEGAM
+641 LENSGFGSDGAM
-653 YVVRDILGAIYHE
+653 YVVRDILGALYHE
-666 PDTSTLVDKI
+666 PDTSTMVDTT

>member
-1 MNFIVILIILLTILI
+1 MNFVVILIVLLTVLI
-16 CTLIAVFLL
+16 CALMAAFLL
-25 KVKSSSR
+25 KVKSSRR
-32 FTLDIGGGS
+32 FTLDIGGG
-41 TPRASGGVENSS
+41 TPRASGGSENSP
-53 SSHFKPRIIG
+53 SSHFKSRINT
-63 TGVFAGSVIA
+63 TGIFAGTVIG

-124 SLVVIAEQSVLED
+124 SLVVLAEQSVLDD
-137 EIEMQLL
+137 EAELQILAA
-144 STLIGIP
+144 LIGIP

-159 ENSLQG
+159 EDSSQG

-175 VSRRVVSYIN
+175 VSRRVVSFIN
-185 AHPSLFSGVSIE
+185 AHPSLFDGVSIE

-212 VLGYTGVITSDQL
+212 VLGYTGVITSEQL
-225 KSSQDSQDEG
+225 KASQDNQDEG
-235 KIVYEPGDVV
+235 KITYEPGDVV

-272 GNIITQ
+272 GNIVNH
-278 SSSVDAQSGSDVVLT
+278 SSSVEAQSGSDVVLT
-293 IDAGIQKAAED
+293 LDADIQKAAED
-304 SLDATIK
+304 SLSSTIK
-311 RLQSS
+311 RLQEH
-316 GKRDCCAGC
+316 GKPDCFGGC
-325 AMVMDVTNGEILAM
+325 AIAMDVTNGEIIAM

-371 LNRGIAGQYPPASTI
+371 LNRGIGGQYPSASTI

-416 SAFGQYCWLHTGHGS
+416 AAFGQYCWLHTGHGA

-454 YSSNRDG
+454 YSSNKDG
-461 LQQAFKKWGLGS
+461 LQQMFKKWGLGS
-473 KFHIDLPGELQG
+473 KSQIDLPGELQG
-485 RIPDEKWKREY
+485 RIPDEAWKREY

-529 MCIYAGIANRGTIPQ
+529 LCVYAGIANRGSIPQ

-555 NSGSIIDYKCSTSIS
+555 NSGSIIDYKCSTRIS
-570 IDEHDEYMDLVQ
+570 VDEKDEYMDLIQ

-589 YEESRAQASHFTNM
+589 YEESQAQASHFTNM

-641 LENSGYGSEGAM
+641 LENSGFGSDGAM
-653 YVVRDILGAIYHE
+653 YVVRDILGALYHE
-666 PDTSTLVDKI
+666 PDTSTMVDTT

>member
-1 MNFIVILIILLTILI
+1 MNFVVILIVLLTVLI
-16 CTLIAVFLL
+16 CALMAAFLL
-25 KVKSSSR
+25 KVKSSRR
-32 FTLDIGGGS
+32 FTFDIGGG
-41 TPRASGGVENSS
+41 TPRASGGSENSP
-53 SSHFKPRIIG
+53 SSHFKSRINA
-63 TGVFAGSVIA
+63 TGIFAGTVIG

-124 SLVVIAEQSVLED
+124 SLVVLAEQSVLED
-137 EIEMQLL
+137 EAELHILAA
-144 STLIGIP
+144 LIGIP

-159 ENSLQG
+159 EDSSQG

-175 VSRRVVSYIN
+175 VSRRVVSFIN
-185 AHPSLFSGVSIE
+185 AHPSLFDGVSIE

-212 VLGYTGVITSDQL
+212 VLGYTGVITSEQL
-225 KSSQDSQDEG
+225 KASQDNQDEG
-235 KIVYEPGDVV
+235 KITYEPGDVV

-272 GNIITQ
+272 GNIVNH
-278 SSSVDAQSGSDVVLT
+278 SSSVEAQSGSDVVLT
-293 IDAGIQKAAED
+293 LDADIQKAAED
-304 SLDATIK
+304 SLSSTIK
-311 RLQSS
+311 RLQEH
-316 GKRDCCAGC
+316 GKPDCFGGC
-325 AMVMDVTNGEILAM
+325 AIAMDVTNGEIIAM

-371 LNRGIAGQYPPASTI
+371 LNRGIGGQYPSASTI

-416 SAFGQYCWLHTGHGS
+416 AAFGQYCWLHTGHGP

-454 YSSNRDG
+454 YSSNKDG
-461 LQQAFKKWGLGS
+461 LQQMFKKWGLGS
-473 KFHIDLPGELQG
+473 KSQIDLPGELQG
-485 RIPDEKWKREY
+485 RIPDEAWKREY

-529 MCIYAGIANRGTIPQ
+529 LCVYAGIANRGSIPQ

-555 NSGSIIDYKCSTSIS
+555 NSGSIIDYKCSTRIS
-570 IDEHDEYMDLVQ
+570 VDEKDEYMDLIQ

-589 YEESRAQASHFTNM
+589 YEESQAQASHFTNM

-629 PYDNPRYVVASV
+629 PYDKPRYVVASV
-641 LENSGYGSEGAM
+641 LENSGFGSDGAM
-653 YVVRDILGAIYHE
+653 YVVRDILGALYHE
-666 PDTSTLVDKI
+666 PDTSTMVDTT
-676 GAR
+676 GAH

>member
-1 MNFIVILIILLTILI
+1 MNFVVILIVLLTVLI
-16 CTLIAVFLL
+16 CALMAAFLL
-25 KVKSSSR
+25 KVKSSRR
-32 FTLDIGGGS
+32 FTLDIGGG
-41 TPRASGGVENSS
+41 TPRASGGSENSP
-53 SSHFKPRIIG
+53 SSHFKSRINA
-63 TGVFAGSVIA
+63 TGIFAGTVIG

-124 SLVVIAEQSVLED
+124 SLVVLAEQSVLDD
-137 EIEMQLL
+137 EAELQILAA
-144 STLIGIP
+144 LIGIP

-159 ENSLQG
+159 EDSSQG

-175 VSRRVVSYIN
+175 VSRRVVSFIN
-185 AHPSLFSGVSIE
+185 AHPSLFDGVSIE

-212 VLGYTGVITSDQL
+212 VLGYTGVITSEQL
-225 KSSQDSQDEG
+225 KASQDTQDEG
-235 KIVYEPGDVV
+235 KITYEPGDVV

-272 GNIITQ
+272 GNIVNH
-278 SSSVDAQSGSDVVLT
+278 SSSVEAQSGSDVVLT
-293 IDAGIQKAAED
+293 LDADIQKAAED
-304 SLDATIK
+304 SLSSTIK
-311 RLQSS
+311 RLQEH
-316 GKRDCCAGC
+316 GKPDCFGGC
-325 AMVMDVTNGEILAM
+325 AIAMDVTNGEIIAM

-371 LNRGIAGQYPPASTI
+371 LNRSIGGQYPSASTI

-416 SAFGQYCWLHTGHGS
+416 AAFGQYCWLHTGHGP

-454 YSSNRDG
+454 YSSNKDG
-461 LQQAFKKWGLGS
+461 LQQMFKKWGLGS
-473 KFHIDLPGELQG
+473 KSQIDLPGELQG
-485 RIPDEKWKREY
+485 RIPDEAWKREY

-529 MCIYAGIANRGTIPQ
+529 LCVYAGIANRGSIPQ

-555 NSGSIIDYKCSTSIS
+555 NSGSIIDYKCSTRIS
-570 IDEHDEYMDLVQ
+570 VDEKDEYMDLIQ

-589 YEESRAQASHFTNM
+589 YEESQAQASHFTNM

-629 PYDNPRYVVASV
+629 PYDKPRYVVASV
-641 LENSGYGSEGAM
+641 LENSGFGSDGAM
-653 YVVRDILGAIYHE
+653 YVVRDILGALYHE
-666 PDTSTLVDKI
+666 PDTSTMVDTT
-676 GAR
+676 GAY

>member
-1 MNFIVILIILLTILI
+1 MNFVVILIVLLTVLI
-16 CTLIAVFLL
+16 CALMAAFLL
-25 KVKSSSR
+25 KVKSSRR
-32 FTLDIGGGS
+32 FTLDIGGG
-41 TPRASGGVENSS
+41 TPRASGGSENSP
-53 SSHFKPRIIG
+53 SSHFKSRINA
-63 TGVFAGSVIA
+63 TGIFAGTVIG

-124 SLVVIAEQSVLED
+124 SLVVLAEQSVLED
-137 EIEMQLL
+137 EAELHILAA
-144 STLIGIP
+144 LIGIP

-159 ENSLQG
+159 EDSSQG

-175 VSRRVVSYIN
+175 VSRRVVSFIN
-185 AHPSLFSGVSIE
+185 AHPSLFDGVSIE

-212 VLGYTGVITSDQL
+212 VLGYTGVITSEQL
-225 KSSQDSQDEG
+225 KASQDNQDEG
-235 KIVYEPGDVV
+235 KITYEPGDVV

-272 GNIITQ
+272 GNIVNH
-278 SSSVDAQSGSDVVLT
+278 SSSVEAQSGSDVVLT
-293 IDAGIQKAAED
+293 LDADIQKVAED
-304 SLDATIK
+304 SLSSTIK
-311 RLQSS
+311 RLQEH
-316 GKRDCCAGC
+316 GKPDCFGGC
-325 AMVMDVTNGEILAM
+325 AIAMDVTNGEIIAM
-339 ASAPSFSPNMFVGG
+339 ASAPSFSPNVFVGG

-371 LNRGIAGQYPPASTI
+371 LNRGIGGQYPSASTI

-416 SAFGQYCWLHTGHGS
+416 AAFGQYCWLHTGHGP

-454 YSSNRDG
+454 YSSNKDG
-461 LQQAFKKWGLGS
+461 LQQMFKKWGLGS
-473 KFHIDLPGELQG
+473 KSQIDLPGELQG
-485 RIPDEKWKREY
+485 RIPDEAWKREY

-529 MCIYAGIANRGTIPQ
+529 LCVYAGIANRGSIPQ

-555 NSGSIIDYKCSTSIS
+555 NSGSIIDYKCSTRIS
-570 IDEHDEYMDLVQ
+570 VDEKDEYMDLIQ

-589 YEESRAQASHFTNM
+589 YEESQAQASHFTNM

-629 PYDNPRYVVASV
+629 PYDKPRYVVASV
-641 LENSGYGSEGAM
+641 LENSGFGSDGAM
-653 YVVRDILGAIYHE
+653 YVVRDILGALYHE
-666 PDTSTLVDKI
+666 PDTSTMVDTT

>member
-1 MNFIVILIILLTILI
+1 MNFVVILIVLLTVLI
-16 CTLIAVFLL
+16 CALMAAFLL
-25 KVKSSSR
+25 KVKSSRR
-32 FTLDIGGGS
+32 FTLDIGGG
-41 TPRASGGVENSS
+41 TPRASGGSENSP
-53 SSHFKPRIIG
+53 SSHFKSRINATGIFAGTIIG
-63 TGVFAGSVIA
+63 

-124 SLVVIAEQSVLED
+124 SLVVLAEQSVLED
-137 EIEMQLL
+137 EAELQILAA
-144 STLIGIP
+144 LIGIP

-159 ENSLQG
+159 EDSSQG

-175 VSRRVVSYIN
+175 VSRRVVSFIN
-185 AHPSLFSGVSIE
+185 AHPSLFGGVAIE

-212 VLGYTGVITSDQL
+212 VLGYTGIITSEQL
-225 KSSQDSQDEG
+225 KASQDNQDEG
-235 KIVYEPGDVV
+235 KITYEPGDVV

-272 GNIITQ
+272 GNIVNH
-278 SSSVDAQSGSDVVLT
+278 SSSVEAQSGSDVVLT
-293 IDAGIQKAAED
+293 LDVDIQKAAED
-304 SLDATIK
+304 SLSSTIK
-311 RLQSS
+311 RLQEH
-316 GKRDCCAGC
+316 GKPDCFGGC
-325 AMVMDVTNGEILAM
+325 AIAMDVTNGEIIAM

-371 LNRGIAGQYPPASTI
+371 LNRGIGGQYPSASTI

-416 SAFGQYCWLHTGHGS
+416 AAFGQYCWLHTGHGA

-454 YSSNRDG
+454 YSSNKDG
-461 LQQAFKKWGLGS
+461 LQQMFKKWGLGS
-473 KFHIDLPGELQG
+473 KSQIDLPGELQG
-485 RIPDEKWKREY
+485 RIPDEAWKREY

-529 MCIYAGIANRGTIPQ
+529 LCVYAGIANRGSIPQ

-555 NSGSIIDYKCSTSIS
+555 NSGSIIDYKCSTRIS
-570 IDEHDEYMDLVQ
+570 VDEKDEYMDLIQ

-589 YEESRAQASHFTNM
+589 YEESQAQASHFTNM

-629 PYDNPRYVVASV
+629 PYDKPRYVVASV
-641 LENSGYGSEGAM
+641 LENSGFGSDGAM
-653 YVVRDILGAIYHE
+653 YVVRDILGALYHE
-666 PDTSTLVDKI
+666 PDTSTMVDTT
-676 GAR
+676 GAY

>member
-1 MNFIVILIILLTILI
+1 MNFVVILIVLLTVLI
-16 CTLIAVFLL
+16 CALMAAFLL
-25 KVKSSSR
+25 KVKSSRR
-32 FTLDIGGGS
+32 FTLDIGGG
-41 TPRASGGVENSS
+41 TPRASGGSENSP
-53 SSHFKPRIIG
+53 SSHFKSRINA
-63 TGVFAGSVIA
+63 TGIFAGTVIG

-124 SLVVIAEQSVLED
+124 SLVVLAEQSVLDD
-137 EIEMQLL
+137 EAELQILAA
-144 STLIGIP
+144 LIGIP

-159 ENSLQG
+159 EDSSQG

-175 VSRRVVSYIN
+175 VSRRVVSFIN
-185 AHPSLFSGVSIE
+185 AHPSLFDGVSIE

-212 VLGYTGVITSDQL
+212 VLGYTGVITSEQL
-225 KSSQDSQDEG
+225 KASQDNQDEG
-235 KIVYEPGDVV
+235 KITYEPGDVV

-272 GNIITQ
+272 GNIVNH
-278 SSSVDAQSGSDVVLT
+278 SSSVEAQSGSDVVLT
-293 IDAGIQKAAED
+293 LDADIQKAAED
-304 SLDATIK
+304 SLSSTIK
-311 RLQSS
+311 RLQEH
-316 GKRDCCAGC
+316 GKPDCFGGC
-325 AMVMDVTNGEILAM
+325 AIAMDVTNGEIIAM

-371 LNRGIAGQYPPASTI
+371 LNRGIGGQYPSASTI

-416 SAFGQYCWLHTGHGS
+416 AAFGQYCWLHTGHGP

-454 YSSNRDG
+454 YSSNKDG
-461 LQQAFKKWGLGS
+461 LQQMFKKWGLGS
-473 KFHIDLPGELQG
+473 KSQIDLPGELQG
-485 RIPDEKWKREY
+485 RIPNEVWKREY

-529 MCIYAGIANRGTIPQ
+529 LCVYAGIANRGSIPQ

-555 NSGSIIDYKCSTSIS
+555 NSGSIIDYKCSTRIS
-570 IDEHDEYMDLVQ
+570 VDEKDEYMDLIQ

-589 YEESRAQASHFTNM
+589 YEESQAQASHFTNM

-629 PYDNPRYVVASV
+629 PYDKPRYVVASV
-641 LENSGYGSEGAM
+641 LENSGFGSDGAM
-653 YVVRDILGAIYHE
+653 YVVRDILGALYHE
-666 PDTSTLVDKI
+666 PDTSTMVDTT
-676 GAR
+676 GAH

>member
-1 MNFIVILIILLTILI
+1 MNFVVILIVLLTVLI
-16 CTLIAVFLL
+16 CALMAAFLL
-25 KVKSSSR
+25 KVKSSRR
-32 FTLDIGGGS
+32 FTLDIGGG
-41 TPRASGGVENSS
+41 TPRASGGSENSP
-53 SSHFKPRIIG
+53 SSHFKSRINATGIFAGTIIG
-63 TGVFAGSVIA
+63 

-124 SLVVIAEQSVLED
+124 SLVVLAEQSVLDD
-137 EIEMQLL
+137 EAELQILAA
-144 STLIGIP
+144 LIGIP

-159 ENSLQG
+159 EDSSQG

-175 VSRRVVSYIN
+175 VSRRVISFIN
-185 AHPSLFSGVSIE
+185 AHPSLFGGVSIE

-212 VLGYTGVITSDQL
+212 VLGYTGIITSEQL
-225 KSSQDSQDEG
+225 KASQGNQDEG
-235 KIVYEPGDVV
+235 KITYEPGDVV

-272 GNIITQ
+272 GNIVNH
-278 SSSVDAQSGSDVVLT
+278 SSSVEPQSGSDVVLT
-293 IDAGIQKAAED
+293 LDADIQKAAED
-304 SLDATIK
+304 SLSSTIK
-311 RLQSS
+311 RLQEH
-316 GKRDCCAGC
+316 GKPDCFGGC
-325 AMVMDVTNGEILAM
+325 AIAMDVTNGEIIAM

-371 LNRGIAGQYPPASTI
+371 LNRGIGGQYPSASTI

-416 SAFGQYCWLHTGHGS
+416 AAFGQYCWLHTGHGP

-454 YSSNRDG
+454 YSSNKDG
-461 LQQAFKKWGLGS
+461 LQQMFKKWGLGS
-473 KFHIDLPGELQG
+473 KSQIDLPGELQG
-485 RIPDEKWKREY
+485 RIPDEAWKREY

-529 MCIYAGIANRGTIPQ
+529 LCVYAGIANRGSIPQ

-555 NSGSIIDYKCSTSIS
+555 NSGSIIDYKCSTRIS
-570 IDEHDEYMDLVQ
+570 VDEKDEYMDLIQ

-589 YEESRAQASHFTNM
+589 YEESQAQASHFTNM

-629 PYDNPRYVVASV
+629 PYDKPRYVVASV
-641 LENSGYGSEGAM
+641 LENSGFGSDGAM
-653 YVVRDILGAIYHE
+653 YVVRDILGALYHE
-666 PDTSTLVDKI
+666 PDTSTMVDTT
-676 GAR
+676 GAH

>member
-1 MNFIVILIILLTILI
+1 MNFVVILIVLLTVLI
-16 CTLIAVFLL
+16 CALMAAFLL
-25 KVKSSSR
+25 KVKSSRR
-32 FTLDIGGGS
+32 FTLDIGGG
-41 TPRASGGVENSS
+41 TPRASGGSENSP
-53 SSHFKPRIIG
+53 SSHFKSRINA
-63 TGVFAGSVIA
+63 TGIFAGTVIG

-124 SLVVIAEQSVLED
+124 SLVVLAEQSVLDD
-137 EIEMQLL
+137 EAELQILAA
-144 STLIGIP
+144 LIGIP

-159 ENSLQG
+159 EDSSQG

-175 VSRRVVSYIN
+175 VSRRVISFIN
-185 AHPSLFSGVSIE
+185 AHPSLFGGVSIE

-212 VLGYTGVITSDQL
+212 VLGYTGIITSEQL
-225 KSSQDSQDEG
+225 KASQGNQDEG
-235 KIVYEPGDVV
+235 KITYEPGDVV

-272 GNIITQ
+272 GNIVNH
-278 SSSVDAQSGSDVVLT
+278 SSSVEAQSGSDVVLT
-293 IDAGIQKAAED
+293 LDADIQKAAED
-304 SLDATIK
+304 SLSSTIK
-311 RLQSS
+311 RLQEH
-316 GKRDCCAGC
+316 GKPDCFGGC
-325 AMVMDVTNGEILAM
+325 AIAMDVTNGEIIAM
-339 ASAPSFSPNMFVGG
+339 ASAPSFSPNVFVGG

-371 LNRGIAGQYPPASTI
+371 LNRGIGGQYPSASTI

-416 SAFGQYCWLHTGHGS
+416 AAFGQYCWLHTGHGP

-454 YSSNRDG
+454 YSSNKDG
-461 LQQAFKKWGLGS
+461 LQQMFKKWGLGS
-473 KFHIDLPGELQG
+473 KSQIDLPGELQG
-485 RIPDEKWKREY
+485 RIPDEAWKREY

-529 MCIYAGIANRGTIPQ
+529 LCVYAGIANRGSIPQ

-555 NSGSIIDYKCSTSIS
+555 NSGSIIDYKCSTRIS
-570 IDEHDEYMDLVQ
+570 VDEKDEYMDLIQ

-589 YEESRAQASHFTNM
+589 YEESQAQASHFTNM

-629 PYDNPRYVVASV
+629 PYDKPRYVVASV
-641 LENSGYGSEGAM
+641 LENSGFGSDGAM
-653 YVVRDILGAIYHE
+653 YVVRDILGALYHE
-666 PDTSTLVDKI
+666 PDTSTMVDTT
-676 GAR
+676 GAH

>member
-1 MNFIVILIILLTILI
+1 MNFVVILIVLLTVLI
-16 CTLIAVFLL
+16 CALMAAFLL
-25 KVKSSSR
+25 KVKSSRR
-32 FTLDIGGGS
+32 FTLDIGGG
-41 TPRASGGVENSS
+41 TPRASGGSENSP
-53 SSHFKPRIIG
+53 SSHFKSRINA
-63 TGVFAGSVIA
+63 TGIFAGTVIG

-124 SLVVIAEQSVLED
+124 SLVVLAEQSVLED
-137 EIEMQLL
+137 EAELHILAA
-144 STLIGIP
+144 LIGIP

-159 ENSLQG
+159 EDSSQG

-175 VSRRVVSYIN
+175 VSRRVVSFIN
-185 AHPSLFSGVSIE
+185 AHPSLFDGVSIE

-212 VLGYTGVITSDQL
+212 VLGYTGVITSEQL
-225 KSSQDSQDEG
+225 KASQDNQDEG
-235 KIVYEPGDVV
+235 KITYEPGDVV

-272 GNIITQ
+272 GNIVNH
-278 SSSVDAQSGSDVVLT
+278 SSSVEAQSGSDVVLT
-293 IDAGIQKAAED
+293 LDADIQKVAED
-304 SLDATIK
+304 SLSSTIK
-311 RLQSS
+311 RLQEH
-316 GKRDCCAGC
+316 GKPDCFGGC
-325 AMVMDVTNGEILAM
+325 AIAMDVTNGEIIAM
-339 ASAPSFSPNMFVGG
+339 ASAPSFSPNVFVGG

-371 LNRGIAGQYPPASTI
+371 LNRGIGGQYPSASTI

-416 SAFGQYCWLHTGHGS
+416 AAFGQYCWLHTGHGP

-454 YSSNRDG
+454 YSSNKDG
-461 LQQAFKKWGLGS
+461 LQQMFKKWGLGS
-473 KFHIDLPGELQG
+473 KSQIDLPGELQG
-485 RIPDEKWKREY
+485 RIPDEAWKREY

-529 MCIYAGIANRGTIPQ
+529 LCVYAGIANRGSIPQ

-555 NSGSIIDYKCSTSIS
+555 NSGSIIDYKCSTRIS
-570 IDEHDEYMDLVQ
+570 VDEKDEYMDLIQ

-589 YEESRAQASHFTNM
+589 YEESQAQASHFTNM

-629 PYDNPRYVVASV
+629 PYDKPRYVVASV
-641 LENSGYGSEGAM
+641 LENSGFGSDGAM
-653 YVVRDILGAIYHE
+653 YVVRDILGALYHE
-666 PDTSTLVDKI
+666 PDTSTMVDTT
-676 GAR
+676 GAY

>member
-1 MNFIVILIILLTILI
+1 MNFVVILIVLLTVLI
-16 CTLIAVFLL
+16 CALMAAFLL
-25 KVKSSSR
+25 KVKSSRR
-32 FTLDIGGGS
+32 FTLDIGGG
-41 TPRASGGVENSS
+41 TPRASGGSENSP
-53 SSHFKPRIIG
+53 SSHFKSRINATGIFAGTIIG
-63 TGVFAGSVIA
+63 

-124 SLVVIAEQSVLED
+124 SLVVLAEQSVLDD
-137 EIEMQLL
+137 EAELQILAA
-144 STLIGIP
+144 LIGIP

-159 ENSLQG
+159 EDSSQG

-175 VSRRVVSYIN
+175 VSRLVISFIN
-185 AHPSLFSGVSIE
+185 AHPSLFGGVSIE

-212 VLGYTGVITSDQL
+212 VLGYTGIITSEQL
-225 KSSQDSQDEG
+225 KASQGNQDEG
-235 KIVYEPGDVV
+235 KITYEPGDVV

-272 GNIITQ
+272 GNIVNH
-278 SSSVDAQSGSDVVLT
+278 SSSVEAQSGSDVVLT
-293 IDAGIQKAAED
+293 LDADIQKAAED
-304 SLDATIK
+304 SLSSTIK
-311 RLQSS
+311 RLQEH
-316 GKRDCCAGC
+316 GKPDCFGGC
-325 AMVMDVTNGEILAM
+325 AIAMDVTNGEIIAM

-362 SSKSSHNPL
+362 SSKSSHSPL
-371 LNRGIAGQYPPASTI
+371 LNRGIGGQYPSASTI

-416 SAFGQYCWLHTGHGS
+416 AAFGQYCWLHTGHGP

-454 YSSNRDG
+454 YSSNKDG
-461 LQQAFKKWGLGS
+461 LQQMFKKWGLGS
-473 KFHIDLPGELQG
+473 KSQIDLPGELQG
-485 RIPDEKWKREY
+485 RIPDEAWKREY

-529 MCIYAGIANRGTIPQ
+529 LCVYAGIANRGSIPQ

-555 NSGSIIDYKCSTSIS
+555 NSGSIIDYKCSTRIS
-570 IDEHDEYMDLVQ
+570 VDEKDEYMDLIQ

-589 YEESRAQASHFTNM
+589 YEESQAQASHFTNM

-629 PYDNPRYVVASV
+629 PYDKPRYVVASV
-641 LENSGYGSEGAM
+641 LENSGFGSDGAM
-653 YVVRDILGAIYHE
+653 YVVRDILGALYHE
-666 PDTSTLVDKI
+666 PDTSTMVDTT

>member
-1 MNFIVILIILLTILI
+1 MNFVVILIVLLTVLI
-16 CTLIAVFLL
+16 CALMAAFLL
-25 KVKSSSR
+25 KVKSSRR
-32 FTLDIGGGS
+32 FTLDIGGG
-41 TPRASGGVENSS
+41 TPRASGGSENSP
-53 SSHFKPRIIG
+53 SSHFKSRINATGIFAGTIIG
-63 TGVFAGSVIA
+63 

-124 SLVVIAEQSVLED
+124 SLVVLAEQSVLDD
-137 EIEMQLL
+137 EAELQILAA
-144 STLIGIP
+144 LIGIP

-159 ENSLQG
+159 EDSSQG

-175 VSRRVVSYIN
+175 VSRRVISFIN
-185 AHPSLFSGVSIE
+185 AHPSLFGGVSIE

-212 VLGYTGVITSDQL
+212 VLGYTGIITSEQL
-225 KSSQDSQDEG
+225 KASQGNQDEG
-235 KIVYEPGDVV
+235 KITYEPGDVV

-272 GNIITQ
+272 GNIVNH
-278 SSSVDAQSGSDVVLT
+278 SSSVEAQSGSDVVLT
-293 IDAGIQKAAED
+293 LDADIQKVAED
-304 SLDATIK
+304 SLSSTIK
-311 RLQSS
+311 RLQEH
-316 GKRDCCAGC
+316 GKPDCFGGC
-325 AMVMDVTNGEILAM
+325 AIAMDVTNGEIIAM

-371 LNRGIAGQYPPASTI
+371 LNRGIGGQYPSASTI

-416 SAFGQYCWLHTGHGS
+416 AAFGQYCWLHTGHGP

-454 YSSNRDG
+454 YSSNKDG
-461 LQQAFKKWGLGS
+461 LQQMFKKWGLGS
-473 KFHIDLPGELQG
+473 KSQIDLPGELQG
-485 RIPDEKWKREY
+485 RIPDEAWKREY

-529 MCIYAGIANRGTIPQ
+529 LCVYAGIANRGSIPQ

-555 NSGSIIDYKCSTSIS
+555 NSGSIIDYKCSTRIS
-570 IDEHDEYMDLVQ
+570 VDEKDEYMDLIQ

-589 YEESRAQASHFTNM
+589 YEESQAQASHFTNM

-629 PYDNPRYVVASV
+629 PYDKPRYVVASV
-641 LENSGYGSEGAM
+641 LENSGFGSDGAM
-653 YVVRDILGAIYHE
+653 YVVRDILGALYHE
-666 PDTSTLVDKI
+666 PDTSTMVDTT

>member
-1 MNFIVILIILLTILI
+1 MNFVVILIVLLTVLI
-16 CTLIAVFLL
+16 CALMAAFLL
-25 KVKSSSR
+25 KVKSSRR
-32 FTLDIGGGS
+32 FTLDIGGG
-41 TPRASGGVENSS
+41 TPRASGGSENSP
-53 SSHFKPRIIG
+53 SSHFKSRINA
-63 TGVFAGSVIA
+63 TGIFAGTVIG

-124 SLVVIAEQSVLED
+124 SLVVLAEQSVLDD
-137 EIEMQLL
+137 EAELQILAA
-144 STLIGIP
+144 LIGIP

-159 ENSLQG
+159 EDSSQG

-175 VSRRVVSYIN
+175 VSRRVVSFIN
-185 AHPSLFSGVSIE
+185 AHPSLFDGVSIE

-212 VLGYTGVITSDQL
+212 VLGYTGVITSEQL
-225 KSSQDSQDEG
+225 KASQDTQDEG
-235 KIVYEPGDVV
+235 KITYEPGDVV

-272 GNIITQ
+272 GNIVNH
-278 SSSVDAQSGSDVVLT
+278 SSSVEAQSGSDVVLT
-293 IDAGIQKAAED
+293 LDADIQKAAED
-304 SLDATIK
+304 SLSSTIK
-311 RLQSS
+311 RLQEH
-316 GKRDCCAGC
+316 GKPDCFGGC
-325 AMVMDVTNGEILAM
+325 AIAMDVTNGEIIAM
-339 ASAPSFSPNMFVGG
+339 ASAPSFSPNVFVGG

-371 LNRGIAGQYPPASTI
+371 LNRGIGGQYPSASTI

-416 SAFGQYCWLHTGHGS
+416 AAFGQYCWLHTGHGA

-454 YSSNRDG
+454 YSSNKDG
-461 LQQAFKKWGLGS
+461 LQQMFKKWGLGS
-473 KFHIDLPGELQG
+473 KSQIDLPGELQG
-485 RIPDEKWKREY
+485 RIPDEAWKREY

-529 MCIYAGIANRGTIPQ
+529 LCVYAGIANRGSIPQ

-555 NSGSIIDYKCSTSIS
+555 NSGSIIDYKCSTRIS
-570 IDEHDEYMDLVQ
+570 IDEKDEYMDLVQ

-589 YEESRAQASHFTNM
+589 YEESQAQASHFTNM

-629 PYDNPRYVVASV
+629 PYDKPRYVVASV
-641 LENSGYGSEGAM
+641 LENSGFGSDGAM
-653 YVVRDILGAIYHE
+653 YVVRDILGALYHE
-666 PDTSTLVDKI
+666 PDTSTMVDTT

>member
-1 MNFIVILIILLTILI
+1 MNFVVILIVLLTVLI
-16 CTLIAVFLL
+16 CALMAAFLL
-25 KVKSSSR
+25 KVKSSRR
-32 FTLDIGGGS
+32 FTLDIGGG
-41 TPRASGGVENSS
+41 TPRASGGSENSP
-53 SSHFKPRIIG
+53 SSHFKSRINA
-63 TGVFAGSVIA
+63 TGIFAGTVIG

-124 SLVVIAEQSVLED
+124 SLVVLAEQSVLDD
-137 EIEMQLL
+137 EAELQILAA
-144 STLIGIP
+144 LIGIP

-159 ENSLQG
+159 EDSSQG

-175 VSRRVVSYIN
+175 VSRRVISFIN
-185 AHPSLFSGVSIE
+185 AHPSLFGGVSIE

-212 VLGYTGVITSDQL
+212 VLGYTGIITSEQL
-225 KSSQDSQDEG
+225 KASQGNQDEG
-235 KIVYEPGDVV
+235 KITYEPGDVV

-272 GNIITQ
+272 GNIVNH
-278 SSSVDAQSGSDVVLT
+278 SSSVEAQSGSDVVLT
-293 IDAGIQKAAED
+293 LDADIQKAAED
-304 SLDATIK
+304 SLSSTIK
-311 RLQSS
+311 RLQEH
-316 GKRDCCAGC
+316 GKPDCFGGC
-325 AMVMDVTNGEILAM
+325 AIAMDVTNGEIIAM

-371 LNRGIAGQYPPASTI
+371 LNRGIGGQYPSASTI

-416 SAFGQYCWLHTGHGS
+416 AAFGQYCWLHTGHGA

-454 YSSNRDG
+454 YSSNKDG
-461 LQQAFKKWGLGS
+461 LQQMFKKWGLGS
-473 KFHIDLPGELQG
+473 KSQIDLPGELQG
-485 RIPDEKWKREY
+485 RIPDEAWKREY

-529 MCIYAGIANRGTIPQ
+529 LCVYAGIANRGSIPQ

-555 NSGSIIDYKCSTSIS
+555 NSGSIIDYKCSTRIS
-570 IDEHDEYMDLVQ
+570 IDEKDEYMDLVQ

-589 YEESRAQASHFTNM
+589 YEESQAQASHFTNM

-629 PYDNPRYVVASV
+629 PYDKPRYVVASV
-641 LENSGYGSEGAM
+641 LENSGFGSDGAM
-653 YVVRDILGAIYHE
+653 YVVRDILGALYHE
-666 PDTSTLVDKI
+666 PDTSTMVDTT
-676 GAR
+676 GAH

>member
-1 MNFIVILIILLTILI
+1 MNFVVILIVLLTVLI
-16 CTLIAVFLL
+16 CALMAAFLL
-25 KVKSSSR
+25 KVKSSRR
-32 FTLDIGGGS
+32 FTLDIGGG
-41 TPRASGGVENSS
+41 TPRASGGSENSP
-53 SSHFKPRIIG
+53 SSHFKSRINATGIFAGTIIG
-63 TGVFAGSVIA
+63 

-124 SLVVIAEQSVLED
+124 SLVVLAEQSVLDD
-137 EIEMQLL
+137 EAELQILAA
-144 STLIGIP
+144 LIGIP

-159 ENSLQG
+159 EDSSQG

-175 VSRRVVSYIN
+175 VSRRVISFIN
-185 AHPSLFSGVSIE
+185 AHPSLFGGVSIE

-212 VLGYTGVITSDQL
+212 VLGYTGIITSEQL
-225 KSSQDSQDEG
+225 KASQGNQDEG
-235 KIVYEPGDVV
+235 KITYEPGDVV

-272 GNIITQ
+272 GNIVNH
-278 SSSVDAQSGSDVVLT
+278 SSSVEPQSGSDVVLT
-293 IDAGIQKAAED
+293 LDADIQKAAED
-304 SLDATIK
+304 SLSSTIK
-311 RLQSS
+311 RLQEH
-316 GKRDCCAGC
+316 GKPDCFGGC
-325 AMVMDVTNGEILAM
+325 AIAMDVTNGEIIAM

-371 LNRGIAGQYPPASTI
+371 LNRGIGGQYPSASTI

-416 SAFGQYCWLHTGHGS
+416 AAFGQYCWLHTGHGP

-454 YSSNRDG
+454 YSSNKDG
-461 LQQAFKKWGLGS
+461 LQQMFKKWGLGS
-473 KFHIDLPGELQG
+473 KSQIDLPGELQG
-485 RIPDEKWKREY
+485 RIPDEAWKREY

-529 MCIYAGIANRGTIPQ
+529 LCVYAGIANRGSVPQ

-555 NSGSIIDYKCSTSIS
+555 NSGSIIDYKCSTRIS
-570 IDEHDEYMDLVQ
+570 VDEKDEYMDLIQ

-589 YEESRAQASHFTNM
+589 YEESQAQASHFTNM

-629 PYDNPRYVVASV
+629 PYDKPRYVVASV
-641 LENSGYGSEGAM
+641 LENSGFGSDGAM
-653 YVVRDILGAIYHE
+653 YVVRDILGALYHE
-666 PDTSTLVDKI
+666 PDTSTMVDTT
-676 GAR
+676 GAY

>member
-1 MNFIVILIILLTILI
+1 MNFVVILIVLLTVLI
-16 CTLIAVFLL
+16 CALMAAFLL
-25 KVKSSSR
+25 KVKSSRR
-32 FTLDIGGGS
+32 FTLDIGGG
-41 TPRASGGVENSS
+41 TPRASGGSENSP
-53 SSHFKPRIIG
+53 SSHFKSRINA
-63 TGVFAGSVIA
+63 TGIFAGTVIG

-124 SLVVIAEQSVLED
+124 SLVVLAEQSVLED
-137 EIEMQLL
+137 EAELHILAA
-144 STLIGIP
+144 LIGIP

-159 ENSLQG
+159 EDSSQG

-175 VSRRVVSYIN
+175 VSRRVVSFIN
-185 AHPSLFSGVSIE
+185 AHPSLFDGVSIE

-212 VLGYTGVITSDQL
+212 VLGYTGVITSEQL
-225 KSSQDSQDEG
+225 KASQDNQDEG
-235 KIVYEPGDVV
+235 KITYEPGDVV

-272 GNIITQ
+272 GNIVNH
-278 SSSVDAQSGSDVVLT
+278 SSSVEAQSGSDVVLT
-293 IDAGIQKAAED
+293 LDADIQKAAED
-304 SLDATIK
+304 SLSSTIK
-311 RLQSS
+311 RLQEH
-316 GKRDCCAGC
+316 GKPDCFGGC
-325 AMVMDVTNGEILAM
+325 AIAMDVTNGEIIAM

-371 LNRGIAGQYPPASTI
+371 LNRGIGGQYPSASTI

-416 SAFGQYCWLHTGHGS
+416 AAFGQYCWLHTGHGP

-454 YSSNRDG
+454 YSSNKDG
-461 LQQAFKKWGLGS
+461 LQQMFKKWGLGS
-473 KFHIDLPGELQG
+473 KSQIDLPGELQG
-485 RIPDEKWKREY
+485 RIPDETWKREY

-529 MCIYAGIANRGTIPQ
+529 LCVYAGIANRGSIPQ

-555 NSGSIIDYKCSTSIS
+555 NSGSIIDYKCSTRIS
-570 IDEHDEYMDLVQ
+570 VDEKDEYMDLIQ

-589 YEESRAQASHFTNM
+589 YEESQAQASHFTNM

-641 LENSGYGSEGAM
+641 LENSGFGSDGAM
-653 YVVRDILGAIYHE
+653 YVVRDILGALYHE
-666 PDTSTLVDKI
+666 PDTSTMVDTT
-676 GAR
+676 GAH

>member
-1 MNFIVILIILLTILI
+1 MNFVVILIVLLTVLI
-16 CTLIAVFLL
+16 CALMAAFLL
-25 KVKSSSR
+25 KVKSSRR
-32 FTLDIGGGS
+32 FTLDIGGG
-41 TPRASGGVENSS
+41 TPRASGGSENSP
-53 SSHFKPRIIG
+53 SSHFKSRINA
-63 TGVFAGSVIA
+63 TGIFAGTVIG

-124 SLVVIAEQSVLED
+124 SLVVLAEQSVLED
-137 EIEMQLL
+137 EAELHILAA
-144 STLIGIP
+144 LIGIP
-151 KAVLRLKI
+151 QAVLRLKI
-159 ENSLQG
+159 EDSSQG

-175 VSRRVVSYIN
+175 VSRRVVSFIN
-185 AHPSLFSGVSIE
+185 AHPSLFDGVSIE

-212 VLGYTGVITSDQL
+212 VLGYTGVITSEQL
-225 KSSQDSQDEG
+225 KASQDNQDEG
-235 KIVYEPGDVV
+235 KITYEPGDVV

-272 GNIITQ
+272 GNIVNH
-278 SSSVDAQSGSDVVLT
+278 SSSVEAQSGSDVVLT
-293 IDAGIQKAAED
+293 LDADIQKAAED
-304 SLDATIK
+304 SLSSTIK
-311 RLQSS
+311 RLQEH
-316 GKRDCCAGC
+316 GKPDCFGGC
-325 AMVMDVTNGEILAM
+325 AIAMDVTNGEIIAM
-339 ASAPSFSPNMFVGG
+339 ASAPSFSPNVFVGG

-371 LNRGIAGQYPPASTI
+371 LNRGIGGQYPSASTI

-416 SAFGQYCWLHTGHGS
+416 AAFGQYCWLHTGHGP

-454 YSSNRDG
+454 YSSNKDG
-461 LQQAFKKWGLGS
+461 LQQMFKKWGLGS
-473 KFHIDLPGELQG
+473 KSQIDLPGELQG
-485 RIPDEKWKREY
+485 RIPDEAWKREY

-529 MCIYAGIANRGTIPQ
+529 LCVYAGIANRGSIPQ

-555 NSGSIIDYKCSTSIS
+555 NSGSIIDYKCSTRIS
-570 IDEHDEYMDLVQ
+570 VDEKDEYMDLIQ

-589 YEESRAQASHFTNM
+589 YEESQAQASHFTNM

-629 PYDNPRYVVASV
+629 PYDKPRYVVASV
-641 LENSGYGSEGAM
+641 LENSGFGSDGAM
-653 YVVRDILGAIYHE
+653 YVVRDILGALYHE
-666 PDTSTLVDKI
+666 PDTSTMVDTT
-676 GAR
+676 GAH

>member
-1 MNFIVILIILLTILI
+1 MNFVVLIVLLTVLI
-16 CTLIAVFLL
+16 CALMAAFLL
-25 KVKSSSR
+25 KVKSSRR
-32 FTLDIGGGS
+32 FTLDIGGG
-41 TPRASGGVENSS
+41 TPRASGGSENSP
-53 SSHFKPRIIG
+53 SSHFKSRINA
-63 TGVFAGSVIA
+63 TGIFAGTVIG

-124 SLVVIAEQSVLED
+124 SLVVLAEQSVLDD
-137 EIEMQLL
+137 EAELQILAA
-144 STLIGIP
+144 LIGIP

-159 ENSLQG
+159 EDSSQG

-175 VSRRVVSYIN
+175 VSRRVVSFIN
-185 AHPSLFSGVSIE
+185 AHPSLFDGVSIE

-212 VLGYTGVITSDQL
+212 VLGYTGVITSEQL
-225 KSSQDSQDEG
+225 KASQDTQDEG
-235 KIVYEPGDVV
+235 KITYEPGDVV

-272 GNIITQ
+272 GNIVNH
-278 SSSVDAQSGSDVVLT
+278 SSSVEAQSGSDVVLT
-293 IDAGIQKAAED
+293 LDADIQKAAED
-304 SLDATIK
+304 SLSSTIK
-311 RLQSS
+311 RLQEH
-316 GKRDCCAGC
+316 GKPDCFGGC
-325 AMVMDVTNGEILAM
+325 AIAMDVTNGEIIAM

-371 LNRGIAGQYPPASTI
+371 LNRGIGGQYPSASTI
-386 KPLSALAALNEGIA
+386 KPLSTLAALNEGIA

-416 SAFGQYCWLHTGHGS
+416 AAFGQYCWLHTGHGA

-454 YSSNRDG
+454 YSSNKDG
-461 LQQAFKKWGLGS
+461 LQQMFKKWGLGS
-473 KFHIDLPGELQG
+473 KSQIDLPGELQG
-485 RIPDEKWKREY
+485 RIPDEAWKREY

-529 MCIYAGIANRGTIPQ
+529 LCVYAGIANRGSIPQ

-555 NSGSIIDYKCSTSIS
+555 NSGSIIDYKCSTRIS
-570 IDEHDEYMDLVQ
+570 IDEKDEYMDLVQ

-589 YEESRAQASHFTNM
+589 YEESQAQASHFTNM

-629 PYDNPRYVVASV
+629 PYDKPRYVVASV
-641 LENSGYGSEGAM
+641 LENSGFGSDGAM
-653 YVVRDILGAIYHE
+653 YVVRDILGALYHE
-666 PDTSTLVDKI
+666 PDTSTMVDTT

>member
-1 MNFIVILIILLTILI
+1 MNFVVILIVLLTVLI
-16 CTLIAVFLL
+16 CALMAAFLL
-25 KVKSSSR
+25 KVKSSRR
-32 FTLDIGGGS
+32 FTLDIGGG
-41 TPRASGGVENSS
+41 TPRASGGSENSP
-53 SSHFKPRIIG
+53 SSHFKSRINA
-63 TGVFAGSVIA
+63 TGIFAGTVIG

-124 SLVVIAEQSVLED
+124 SLVVLAEQSVLED
-137 EIEMQLL
+137 EAELHILAA
-144 STLIGIP
+144 LIGIP

-159 ENSLQG
+159 EDSSQG

-175 VSRRVVSYIN
+175 VSRRVVSFIN
-185 AHPSLFSGVSIE
+185 AHPSLFDGVSIE

-212 VLGYTGVITSDQL
+212 VLGYTGVITSEQL
-225 KSSQDSQDEG
+225 KASQDNQDEG
-235 KIVYEPGDVV
+235 KITYEPGDVV

-272 GNIITQ
+272 GNIVNH
-278 SSSVDAQSGSDVVLT
+278 SSSVEAQSGSDVVLT
-293 IDAGIQKAAED
+293 LDADIQKAAED
-304 SLDATIK
+304 SLSSTIK
-311 RLQSS
+311 RLQEH
-316 GKRDCCAGC
+316 GKPDCFGGC
-325 AMVMDVTNGEILAM
+325 AIAMDVTNGEIIAM

-371 LNRGIAGQYPPASTI
+371 LNRGIGGQYPSASTI

-400 TPQSSYMCT
+400 TPQSSYICT

-416 SAFGQYCWLHTGHGS
+416 AAFGQYCWLHTGHGP

-454 YSSNRDG
+454 YSSNKDG
-461 LQQAFKKWGLGS
+461 LQQMFKKWGLGS
-473 KFHIDLPGELQG
+473 KSQIDLPGELQG
-485 RIPDEKWKREY
+485 RIPDEVWKREY

-529 MCIYAGIANRGTIPQ
+529 LCVYAGIANRGSIPQ

-555 NSGSIIDYKCSTSIS
+555 NSGSIIDYKCSTRIS
-570 IDEHDEYMDLVQ
+570 VDEKDEYMDLIQ

-589 YEESRAQASHFTNM
+589 YEESQAQASHFTNM

-629 PYDNPRYVVASV
+629 PYDKPRYVVASV
-641 LENSGYGSEGAM
+641 LENSGFGSDGAM
-653 YVVRDILGAIYHE
+653 YVVRDILGALYHE
-666 PDTSTLVDKI
+666 PDTSTMVDTT
-676 GAR
+676 GAH

>member
-1 MNFIVILIILLTILI
+1 MNFVVILIVLLTVLI
-16 CTLIAVFLL
+16 CALMAAFLL
-25 KVKSSSR
+25 KVKSSRR
-32 FTLDIGGGS
+32 FTLDIGGG
-41 TPRASGGVENSS
+41 TPRASGGSENSP
-53 SSHFKPRIIG
+53 SSHFKSRINATGIFAGTIIG
-63 TGVFAGSVIA
+63 

-124 SLVVIAEQSVLED
+124 SLVVLAEQSVLDD
-137 EIEMQLL
+137 EAELQILAA
-144 STLIGIP
+144 LIGIP

-159 ENSLQG
+159 EDSSQG

-175 VSRRVVSYIN
+175 VSRRVISFIN
-185 AHPSLFSGVSIE
+185 AHPSLFGGVSIE

-212 VLGYTGVITSDQL
+212 VLGYTGIITSEQL
-225 KSSQDSQDEG
+225 KASQGNQDEG
-235 KIVYEPGDVV
+235 KITYEPGDVV

-272 GNIITQ
+272 GNIVNH
-278 SSSVDAQSGSDVVLT
+278 SSSVEPQSGSDVVLT
-293 IDAGIQKAAED
+293 LDADIQKAAED
-304 SLDATIK
+304 SLSSTIK
-311 RLQSS
+311 RLQEH
-316 GKRDCCAGC
+316 GKPDCFGGC
-325 AMVMDVTNGEILAM
+325 AIAMDVTNGEIIAM

-371 LNRGIAGQYPPASTI
+371 LNRGIGGQYPSASTI

-416 SAFGQYCWLHTGHGS
+416 AAFGQYCWLHTGHGP

-454 YSSNRDG
+454 YSSNKDG
-461 LQQAFKKWGLGS
+461 LQQMFKKWGLGS
-473 KFHIDLPGELQG
+473 KSQIDLPGELQG
-485 RIPDEKWKREY
+485 RIPDEAWKREY

-529 MCIYAGIANRGTIPQ
+529 LCVYAGIANRGSIPQ

-555 NSGSIIDYKCSTSIS
+555 NSGSIIDYKCSTRIS
-570 IDEHDEYMDLVQ
+570 VDEKDEYMDLIQ

-589 YEESRAQASHFTNM
+589 YEESQAQASHFTNM

-629 PYDNPRYVVASV
+629 PYDKPRYVVASV
-641 LENSGYGSEGAM
+641 LENSGFGSDGAM
-653 YVVRDILGAIYHE
+653 YVVRDILGALYHE
-666 PDTSTLVDKI
+666 PDTSTMVDTT
-676 GAR
+676 GAY